1 MTRARGRRWARAL
14 GVLALFVLAFWLTG
28 CDPAVF
34 WARRAHL
41 RDIVSQLFPPDWS
54 YLSAIVA
61 PLLATLRMSVTGTAL
76 GVLLALILAPLC
88 AANLPCPAP
97 VRRILR
103 FLVQVL
109 RSFPALILALLALR
123 QLFRRT
129 VSRRMQYA
137 LWLLVLVGLLVP
149 VNVGRL
155 AHIVLSAAEPVQA
168 VVEERLDTPVL
179 YVQDGTERRPAQ
191 LLPGKESQ
199 GDPQSPPSD
208 AAQTAPADEY
218 YTVTPTYRTVTLS
231 EALTYVWYAGMSGVG
246 AWFLFTNLRFAR
258 ALRKARTPYRVEGCR
273 YPVYLVSALPSPCLF
288 GVLRPAVYLNEK
300 ALQSPDALRFVLAHE
315 QTHARHLDPLWSLL
329 RGVCLT
335 IYWFDPLVWLAAVL
349 SREDCELACDEGT
362 LRALGADERT
372 AYGKALLT
380 LVPVCDKPQNPLLG
394 ATTMTSGKR
403 GLKERITRI
412 AENRQAKAAA
422 VFAVVAL
429 AALVCAVSFTGA
441 PDTPPEVTQE
451 WYDAGFTTEDAQ
463 ACLEFLDW
471 AAELDGS
478 KITGCGA
485 WDAETGAAHF
495 LLEEPSDDTSAQIEA
510 LEGILRNV
518 RAEELTPFAARDGEV
533 RYTLSFNDDYTGYYG
548 FSLSENG
555 QVALDAPAVYETE
568 GEPFPYMKAVAVVDN
583 AELTQALY
591 RLLRPALLDGLTAA
605 QRDAVDSFLHWAQ
618 ALRAEDI
625 LNLQFRDGSSS
636 RFLVDAELT
645 ALSAQLVPA
654 LNALTE
660 AELYTQR
667 GYGDSAYYTL
677 TVNLQDG
684 TQYTFLCGF
693 DRVRL
698 LHPTFEPGLS
708 SSYPS
713 DRPTL
718 WIDSPAL
725 MACIDSL
732 EASPAPL
739 PDFETAAPTPLADI
753 LPAREPWLTIPLAG
767 KAQRIADRRIPS
779 DALDWLTQMDMDG
792 DGVCEIVNS
801 SDFPAIYYKRGG
813 QLYGVDL
820 KSVITAAWPELN
832 WWDYTSAAPASRS
845 LLFCGLSAGDA
856 PGDGVNFT
864 RYLYFD
870 GESLLLY
877 KPDRSHTDHVAD
889 ATLADPSVPA
899 EIVARAKQLVQ
910 RRYDTLAG
918 RAAQY
923 DDWYTDVSFLGAE
936 TRYAGLTLEVYSFS
950 QHYHAQ
956 KPEKILLAGGTEVDE
971 DGWAILDGDTVLDGP
986 YIVCLMD
993 GGTRRMLEGS
1003 MSGDCSTGSP
1013 AYYADLTA
1021 LLAKNNVLRPD
1032 ALDGG
1037 LLNEAMSSGISFL
1050 NWLGQYDAA
1059 EQDRALERLS
1069 AYRASLT
1076 DSYDLDMFSRIVT
1089 YLLGDRDGLTDA
1101 GRAAQGRFRAKF
1113 G

>member
-1 MTRARGRRWARAL
+1 MKEIL
-14 GVLALFVLAFWLTG
+14 LT
-28 CDPAVF
+28 
-34 WARRAHL
+34 
-41 RDIVSQLFPPDWS
+41 S
-54 YLSAIVA
+54 
-61 PLLATLRMSVTGTAL
+61 SV
-76 GVLLALILAPLC
+76 
-88 AANLPCPAP
+88 
-97 VRRILR
+97 
-103 FLVQVL
+103 
-109 RSFPALILALLALR
+109 LILALLALR

-129 VSRRMQYA
+129 ISRRMQYA
-137 LWLLVLVGLLVP
+137 LWLLVLVRLLVP
-149 VNVGRL
+149 VNVGTL
-155 AHIVLSAAEPVQA
+155 AHNVLSAAEPVQT

-199 GDPQSPPSD
+199 GEPQSPPSD
-208 AAQTAPADEY
+208 AAQSAPADEY

-231 EALTYVWYAGMSGVG
+231 EALTYVWYAGMLIVG

-335 IYWFDPLVWLAAVL
+335 VYWFDPLVWLAAVL
-349 SREDCELACDEGT
+349 SREDGELACDEGT
-362 LRALGADERT
+362 LRALGADERA
-372 AYGKALLT
+372 AYGKTLLT

-403 GLKERITRI
+403 SLKERITRI
-412 AENRQAKAAA
+412 AEDRQAKAAA
-422 VFAVVAL
+422 VFAAVAL
-429 AALVCAVSFTGA
+429 AALVCAVSFTGSSR
-441 PDTPPEVTQE
+441 PLSEV
-451 WYDAGFTTEDAQ
+451 
-463 ACLEFLDW
+463 
-471 AAELDGS
+471 
-478 KITGCGA
+478 CGDF
-485 WDAETGAAHF
+485 WDAEATCTYV
-495 LLEEPSDDTSAQIEA
+495 EERPDVDA
-510 LEGILRNV
+510 
-518 RAEELTPFAARDGEV
+518 
-533 RYTLSFNDDYTGYYG
+533 RYTPADGTVR
-548 FSLSENG
+548 LSEHLALVRIG
-555 QVALDAPAVYETE
+555 SAHPKKTVAVNPAWSTLYLTLPDADGGTAEPLTINFIREYDAPGSTEAVYSLNIGTRDAAKSYKVLSGQEEIDAFLAYLRGEASPEQISHPAFPNNLTE
-568 GEPFPYMKAVAVVDN
+568 AERSVVD
-583 AELTQALY
+583 E
-591 RLLRPALLDGLTAA
+591 
-605 QRDAVDSFLHWAQ
+605 FLHWAQ

-625 LNLQFRDGSSS
+625 LNLRFQSGSSS

-660 AELYTQR
+660 ADLYTQQ

-677 TVNLQDG
+677 SVITQDG
-684 TQYTFLCGF
+684 ERYTFFCGF

-725 MACIDSL
+725 MACLDSL

-820 KSVITAAWPELN
+820 KSVITAAWPEMSY
-832 WWDYTSAAPASRS
+832 WDYTFPASRS
-845 LLFCGLSAGDA
+845 ILLGGLSAGDA

-899 EIVARAKQLVQ
+899 EVAARAKQLVRQ
-910 RRYDTLAG
+910 RYDTLAG
-918 RAAQY
+918 SAAQY

-936 TRYAGLTLEVYSFS
+936 TRYEGLAPEVYCFS

-1013 AYYADLTA
+1013 AYYSDLTA

-1037 LLNEAMSSGISFL
+1037 RLEEVMSGGISFL

>member
-1 MTRARGRRWARAL
+1 MKEIL
-14 GVLALFVLAFWLTG
+14 LT
-28 CDPAVF
+28 
-34 WARRAHL
+34 
-41 RDIVSQLFPPDWS
+41 S
-54 YLSAIVA
+54 
-61 PLLATLRMSVTGTAL
+61 SV
-76 GVLLALILAPLC
+76 
-88 AANLPCPAP
+88 
-97 VRRILR
+97 
-103 FLVQVL
+103 
-109 RSFPALILALLALR
+109 LILALLALR

-137 LWLLVLVGLLVP
+137 LWLLVLVRLLVP
-149 VNVGRL
+149 VNVGTL
-155 AHIVLSAAEPVQA
+155 AHNVLSAAAPVQTA
-168 VVEERLDTPVL
+168 VEERLDTPVL

-199 GDPQSPPSD
+199 GEPLSPPSD
-208 AAQTAPADEY
+208 AAQIAPADEY
-218 YTVTPTYRTVTLS
+218 SIVTPTYRTVTLS
-231 EALTYVWYAGMSGVG
+231 EALTYVWYAGMAGVG

-273 YPVYLVSALPSPCLF
+273 YPVYLVPDLPSPCLF

-300 ALQSPDALRFVLAHE
+300 ALQSPDTLRFVLAHE

-335 IYWFDPLVWLAAVL
+335 VYWFDPLVWLAAVL
-349 SREDCELACDEGT
+349 SREDGELACDEGT
-362 LRALGADERT
+362 LRALGADERA
-372 AYGKALLT
+372 AYGKTLLT

-403 GLKERITRI
+403 NLKERITRI

-422 VFAVVAL
+422 VFAAVAL

-485 WDAETGAAHF
+485 WDAETGAARF
-495 LLEEPSDDTSAQIEA
+495 LLEEPSDNTSAQIEA
-510 LEGILRNV
+510 LEGILRSV

-555 QVALDAPAVYETE
+555 QVALDAPAEYETE
-568 GEPFPYMKAVAVVDN
+568 GEPFSYMKAVAVVDN

-591 RLLRPALLDGLTAA
+591 RLLRPALLDNLTEAE
-605 QRDAVDSFLHWAQ
+605 RSVVDEFLHWAQ

-625 LNLQFRDGSSS
+625 LNLHFRDGSGS
-636 RFLVDAELT
+636 RFLLDEELT
-645 ALSAQLVPA
+645 SFTAQLVPA

-660 AELYTQR
+660 ADLYTQQ

-677 TVNLQDG
+677 SVITQDG
-684 TQYTFLCGF
+684 ERYTFFCGF

-698 LHPTFEPGLS
+698 LHPTFEPALS

-725 MACIDSL
+725 MACLDSL

-820 KSVITAAWPELN
+820 KSVITAAWPEMSY
-832 WWDYTSAAPASRS
+832 WDYTFPASRS
-845 LLFCGLSAGDA
+845 ILLGGLSAGDA

-877 KPDRSHTDHVAD
+877 KPDRSHTDHIAD

-899 EIVARAKQLVQ
+899 EVAARAKQLVRQ
-910 RRYDTLAG
+910 RYDTLAG
-918 RAAQY
+918 SAAQY

-936 TRYAGLTLEVYSFS
+936 TRYEGLTLEVYSFS

-1037 LLNEAMSSGISFL
+1037 RLEEAMSSGISFL

-1076 DSYDLDMFSRIVT
+1076 DSYDLDMFSRIVA

-1101 GRAAQGRFRAKF
+1101 GRAAQERFRAKF

>member
-1 MTRARGRRWARAL
+1 MKEIL
-14 GVLALFVLAFWLTG
+14 LT
-28 CDPAVF
+28 
-34 WARRAHL
+34 
-41 RDIVSQLFPPDWS
+41 S
-54 YLSAIVA
+54 
-61 PLLATLRMSVTGTAL
+61 SV
-76 GVLLALILAPLC
+76 
-88 AANLPCPAP
+88 
-97 VRRILR
+97 
-103 FLVQVL
+103 
-109 RSFPALILALLALR
+109 LILALLALR

-137 LWLLVLVGLLVP
+137 LWLLVLVRLLVP
-149 VNVGRL
+149 VNVGTL
-155 AHIVLSAAEPVQA
+155 AHNVLSAAAPVQT

-199 GDPQSPPSD
+199 GEPLSPPSD
-208 AAQTAPADEY
+208 AAQIAPADEY

-231 EALTYVWYAGMSGVG
+231 EALTYVWYAGMAGVG

-335 IYWFDPLVWLAAVL
+335 VYWFDPLVWLAAVL

-372 AYGKALLT
+372 AYGKALLS
-380 LVPVCDKPQNPLLG
+380 LVPVCAKPQNPLLS

-403 GLKERITRI
+403 SLKERITRI

-422 VFAVVAL
+422 VFAAVAL

-441 PDTPPEVTQE
+441 PDTTPEVTQE

-485 WDAETGAAHF
+485 WDAETGAARF

-510 LEGILRNV
+510 LEGILRSV
-518 RAEELTPFAARDGEV
+518 RAEELTPFAAYDGEV
-533 RYTLSFNDDYTGYYG
+533 RYTLTFNDDYTGYYG

-555 QVALDAPAVYETE
+555 QVALDAPAEYETE

-625 LNLQFRDGSSS
+625 HNLRFQSGSSS
-636 RFLVDAELT
+636 RFLIDAELT

-660 AELYTQR
+660 AELYTQQ
-667 GYGDSAYYTL
+667 GYGDSTYYTL
-677 TVNLQDG
+677 TVNLRDG

-693 DRVRL
+693 DSVRL
-698 LHPTFEPGLS
+698 LHPTFEPALS

-753 LPAREPWLTIPLAG
+753 LPAREPWMTIPLAG

-820 KSVITAAWPELN
+820 KSVITAAWPEMSY
-832 WWDYTSAAPASRS
+832 WDYTSAAPTSRS
-845 LLFCGLSAGDA
+845 ILLGGLSAGDA

-870 GESLLLY
+870 GENLLLY

-918 RAAQY
+918 SAAQY

-936 TRYAGLTLEVYSFS
+936 TRYEGLTLEVYSFS

-956 KPEKILLAGGTEVDE
+956 KPENILLAGGTEVDE
-971 DGWAILDGDTVLDGP
+971 DGWAILDGDTVLDSP

-993 GGTRRMLEGS
+993 GGTRRILEGS

-1032 ALDGG
+1032 ALDGDK
-1037 LLNEAMSSGISFL
+1037 LKEVMSSGISFL

-1076 DSYDLDMFSRIVT
+1076 DSYDLDMFSRIVA

>member
-1 MTRARGRRWARAL
+1 MKEIL
-14 GVLALFVLAFWLTG
+14 LT
-28 CDPAVF
+28 
-34 WARRAHL
+34 
-41 RDIVSQLFPPDWS
+41 S
-54 YLSAIVA
+54 
-61 PLLATLRMSVTGTAL
+61 SV
-76 GVLLALILAPLC
+76 
-88 AANLPCPAP
+88 
-97 VRRILR
+97 
-103 FLVQVL
+103 
-109 RSFPALILALLALR
+109 LILALLALR

-137 LWLLVLVGLLVP
+137 LWALVLVRLLVP
-149 VNVGRL
+149 VNVGTL
-155 AHIVLSAAEPVQA
+155 AHNVLSAAEPVQA
-168 VVEERLDTPVL
+168 AVEKRLETPIL
-179 YVQDGTERRPAQ
+179 YTQDDTERRPAQ

-199 GDPQSPPSD
+199 GEPLSPPSG
-208 AAQTAPADEY
+208 AAHSAPADEY

-231 EALTYVWYAGMSGVG
+231 EALTYVWYAGMVGVG

-300 ALQSPDALRFVLAHE
+300 ALQNPDALRFVIAHE

-335 IYWFDPLVWLAAVL
+335 VYWFDPLVWLAAVL
-349 SREDCELACDEGT
+349 SREDGELACDEGT
-362 LRALGADERT
+362 LRALGADERA
-372 AYGKALLT
+372 AYGKTLLA

-403 GLKERITRI
+403 SLKERITRI

-422 VFAVVAL
+422 VFAAAAL

-441 PDTPPEVTQE
+441 PDTTPEVTQE

-485 WDAETGAAHF
+485 WDAETGAARF

-510 LEGILRNV
+510 LEGILRSV

-555 QVALDAPAVYETE
+555 QVALDAPAEYETE

-625 LNLQFRDGSSS
+625 LNLHFRDGSGS
-636 RFLVDAELT
+636 RSLLDEELT
-645 ALSAQLVPA
+645 SFTAQLVPA

-660 AELYTQR
+660 ADLYTQQ

-677 TVNLQDG
+677 SVITQDG
-684 TQYTFLCGF
+684 ERYTFFCGF

-725 MACIDSL
+725 MACLDSL

-779 DALDWLTQMDMDG
+779 NALDWLTQMDMDG

-813 QLYGVDL
+813 DLYGVDL

-899 EIVARAKQLVQ
+899 EIVARAKQLVRQ
-910 RRYDTLAG
+910 RYDTLAG
-918 RAAQY
+918 SAAQY
-923 DDWYTDVSFLGAE
+923 DDWYTSVSFLDVE
-936 TRYAGLTLEVYSFS
+936 TRYAGLTPEVYCFS

-956 KPEKILLAGGTEVDE
+956 KPEKIVLAGGTEVDE
-971 DGWAILDGDTVLDGP
+971 DGWAVLDGDTVLDGP

-993 GGTRRMLEGS
+993 GGARRILEGS

-1037 LLNEAMSSGISFL
+1037 RLNEVMSSSGISFL
-1050 NWLGQYDAA
+1050 NWLGQYDDT

-1076 DSYDLDMFSRIVT
+1076 DSYDLDMFSRIVA

-1101 GRAAQGRFRAKF
+1101 GRAAQARFRAMF

>member
-1 MTRARGRRWARAL
+1 MKEIL
-14 GVLALFVLAFWLTG
+14 LT
-28 CDPAVF
+28 
-34 WARRAHL
+34 
-41 RDIVSQLFPPDWS
+41 S
-54 YLSAIVA
+54 
-61 PLLATLRMSVTGTAL
+61 SV
-76 GVLLALILAPLC
+76 
-88 AANLPCPAP
+88 
-97 VRRILR
+97 
-103 FLVQVL
+103 
-109 RSFPALILALLALR
+109 LILALLALR

-137 LWLLVLVGLLVP
+137 LWLLVLMRLLVP
-149 VNVGRL
+149 LNVGTL
-155 AHIVLSAAEPVQA
+155 AHNVLSAAEPVQA

-199 GDPQSPPSD
+199 GEPLSPPSD
-208 AAQTAPADEY
+208 AAQIAPADEY

-231 EALTYVWYAGMSGVG
+231 EALTYVWYAGMAGVG

-335 IYWFDPLVWLAAVL
+335 VYWFDPLVWLAAVL
-349 SREDCELACDEGT
+349 SREDGELACDEGT
-362 LRALGADERT
+362 LRALGADERA
-372 AYGKALLT
+372 AYGKTLLA

-412 AENRQAKAAA
+412 AENRQAKTAA

-441 PDTPPEVTQE
+441 PDTTPEVTQE

-485 WDAETGAAHF
+485 WDAETGAARF
-495 LLEEPSDDTSAQIEA
+495 LLEEPSDDTSAQIKA
-510 LEGILRNV
+510 LEGILRSV

-555 QVALDAPAVYETE
+555 QVTLEAPAEYETE

-605 QRDAVDSFLHWAQ
+605 QRDVVDSFLHWAQ

-660 AELYTQR
+660 ADLYTQQ

-677 TVNLQDG
+677 SVITQDG
-684 TQYTFLCGF
+684 ERYTFFCGF

-713 DRPTL
+713 SRPTL

-732 EASPAPL
+732 ESSPAPL
-739 PDFETAAPTPLADI
+739 PDFETVDPTPLADI
-753 LPAREPWLTIPLAG
+753 LPAREPWMTIPLAG

-779 DALDWLTQMDMDG
+779 NALDWLTQMDMDG

-820 KSVITAAWPELN
+820 KSVITAAWPEMSY
-832 WWDYTSAAPASRS
+832 WDYTSDAPTGRS
-845 LLFCGLSAGDA
+845 ILFSGLSVGDA

-899 EIVARAKQLVQ
+899 EVAARAKQLVRQ
-910 RRYDTLAG
+910 RYDTLAG
-918 RAAQY
+918 SAAQY

-936 TRYAGLTLEVYSFS
+936 TRYEGLTLEIYSFS

-971 DGWAILDGDTVLDGP
+971 DGWAVLDGDTVLDGP
-986 YIVCLMD
+986 YIVCLSD

-1013 AYYADLTA
+1013 AYYSDLTA

-1037 LLNEAMSSGISFL
+1037 RLKEAMSSGISFL

-1076 DSYDLDMFSRIVT
+1076 DSYDLDMFSRIVA

>member
-1 MTRARGRRWARAL
+1 MKEIL
-14 GVLALFVLAFWLTG
+14 LT
-28 CDPAVF
+28 
-34 WARRAHL
+34 
-41 RDIVSQLFPPDWS
+41 SS
-54 YLSAIVA
+54 
-61 PLLATLRMSVTGTAL
+61 
-76 GVLLALILAPLC
+76 
-88 AANLPCPAP
+88 
-97 VRRILR
+97 
-103 FLVQVL
+103 
-109 RSFPALILALLALR
+109 ALILALLALR

-137 LWLLVLVGLLVP
+137 LWLLVLVRLLVP
-149 VNVGRL
+149 VNVGTL
-155 AHIVLSAAEPVQA
+155 AHNVLSAAAPVQA

-199 GDPQSPPSD
+199 GEPLSPPSD
-208 AAQTAPADEY
+208 AAQSAPADEY
-218 YTVTPTYRTVTLS
+218 SIVTPTYRTVTLS
-231 EALTYVWYAGMSGVG
+231 EALTYVWYAGMAGVG

-335 IYWFDPLVWLAAVL
+335 VYWFDPLVWLAAVL

-362 LRALGADERT
+362 LRALGADERA
-372 AYGKALLT
+372 AYGKALLA

-403 GLKERITRI
+403 SLKERITRI

-441 PDTPPEVTQE
+441 PDTTPEVTQE

-485 WDAETGAAHF
+485 WDAETGAARF

-510 LEGILRNV
+510 LEGILRSV

-533 RYTLSFNDDYTGYYG
+533 RYTLAFNDDYTGYYG

-555 QVALDAPAVYETE
+555 QVALDAPAEYETE
-568 GEPFPYMKAVAVVDN
+568 GEPFSYMKAVAVVDN

-591 RLLRPALLDGLTAA
+591 RLLRPALLDNLTEAE
-605 QRDAVDSFLHWAQ
+605 RSVVDEFLHWAQ

-625 LNLQFRDGSSS
+625 LNLHFRDGSGS
-636 RFLVDAELT
+636 RFLLDEELT
-645 ALSAQLVPA
+645 SFTAQLVPA

-660 AELYTQR
+660 ADLYTQQ

-677 TVNLQDG
+677 SVITQDG
-684 TQYTFLCGF
+684 ERYTFFCGF

-725 MACIDSL
+725 MACLDSL

-820 KSVITAAWPELN
+820 KSVITAAWPEMSY
-832 WWDYTSAAPASRS
+832 WDYTFPASRS
-845 LLFCGLSAGDA
+845 ILLGGLSAGDA

-971 DGWAILDGDTVLDGP
+971 DGWAVLDGDTVLDGP

-993 GGTRRMLEGS
+993 GGARRILEGS

-1013 AYYADLTA
+1013 AYYSDLTA

-1037 LLNEAMSSGISFL
+1037 RLNEVMSSSGISFL
-1050 NWLGQYDAA
+1050 NWLGQYDDT

-1076 DSYDLDMFSRIVT
+1076 DSYDLDMFSRIVA

>member
-1 MTRARGRRWARAL
+1 MKEIL
-14 GVLALFVLAFWLTG
+14 LT
-28 CDPAVF
+28 
-34 WARRAHL
+34 
-41 RDIVSQLFPPDWS
+41 S
-54 YLSAIVA
+54 
-61 PLLATLRMSVTGTAL
+61 SV
-76 GVLLALILAPLC
+76 
-88 AANLPCPAP
+88 
-97 VRRILR
+97 
-103 FLVQVL
+103 
-109 RSFPALILALLALR
+109 LILALLALR
-123 QLFRRT
+123 RLFRRT
-129 VSRRMQYA
+129 ISRRMQYT
-137 LWLLVLVGLLVP
+137 LWALVLVRLLVP
-149 VNVGRL
+149 LNVGTL
-155 AHIVLSAAEPVQA
+155 AHNVLSAAEPVQTA
-168 VVEERLDTPVL
+168 VEKRLETPVL
-179 YVQDGTERRPAQ
+179 YMQDGTERHPTQ
-191 LLPGKESQ
+191 LLSGEESQ
-199 GDPQSPPSD
+199 GDPQPPPSD
-208 AAQTAPADEY
+208 AAQSAPADEY
-218 YTVTPTYRTVTLS
+218 SIVAPTYRAVALS
-231 EALTYVWYAGMSGVG
+231 EALTYVWYAGMLIVG

-258 ALRKARTPYRVEGCR
+258 ALRKARTPYSVEGCR

-288 GVLRPAVYLNEK
+288 GVLRPAIYLNN
-300 ALQSPDALRFVLAHE
+300 AAAASPELLRFVLAHE

-329 RGVCLT
+329 RGLCLT
-335 IYWFDPLVWLAAVL
+335 VYWFDPLVWLAAVL
-349 SREDCELACDEGT
+349 SREDGELACDEGT

-372 AYGKALLT
+372 AYGKALLS
-380 LVPVCDKPQNPLLG
+380 LVPVCTKPQNPLLG
-394 ATTMTSGKR
+394 ATTMTGGKKS
-403 GLKERITRI
+403 LKERVTRI
-412 AENRQAKAAA
+412 AENRQAKTAA
-422 VFAVVAL
+422 VFAAGAL

-451 WYDAGFTTEDAQ
+451 WYDAGFSTEDAQ

-471 AAELDGS
+471 ATGFDGDN
-478 KITGCGA
+478 A
-485 WDAETGAAHF
+485 TGASWMADGEAS
-495 LLEEPSDDTSAQIEA
+495 LNA
-510 LEGILRNV
+510 LEPQAEFARVV
-518 RAEELTPFAARDGEV
+518 RSIRMEELSPFMDSDEKTL
-533 RYTLSFNDDYTGYYG
+533 YTLDFNDGRANYG
-548 FSLSENG
+548 FGLHESG
-555 QVALDAPAVYETE
+555 QITLIAPKEVE
-568 GEPFPYMKAVAVVDN
+568 GETRLYKTSVAVVNN
-583 AELTQALY
+583 AELTQFLH
-591 RLLRPALLDGLTAA
+591 RLLRPALSDNLTEAE
-605 QRDAVDSFLHWAQ
+605 RSVVDEFLHWAQ

-677 TVNLQDG
+677 TVNMRDG
-684 TQYTFLCGF
+684 TQYSFFCGF
-693 DRVRL
+693 DCVRL

-713 DRPTL
+713 DRQTL

-725 MACIDSL
+725 MACINTL
-732 EASPAPL
+732 HSPPTLL
-739 PDFETAAPTPLADI
+739 PDLETVDPTPLTDI

-779 DALDWLTQMDMDG
+779 DSLDWLIQVDMDG
-792 DGVCEIVNS
+792 DGVCEIINS
-801 SDFPAIYYKRGG
+801 SPNFPAIYYKRGG

-820 KSVITAAWPELN
+820 KSVITAAWQELN
-832 WWDYTSAAPASRS
+832 WWDYTSAAPDSRS
-845 LLFCGLSAGDA
+845 VLFCGLSAGNA

-870 GESLLLY
+870 GENLLLY
-877 KPDRSHTDHVAD
+877 KPDRSHTDHIAD

-899 EIVARAKQLVQ
+899 EVAARAKQLVRQ
-910 RRYDTLAG
+910 RYDTLAG
-918 RAAQY
+918 SAAQY
-923 DDWYTDVSFLGAE
+923 DDWYTSVSFLDVE
-936 TRYAGLTLEVYSFS
+936 TRYAGLTPEVYCFS

-956 KPEKILLAGGTEVDE
+956 KPENILLAGGTEVDE

-1037 LLNEAMSSGISFL
+1037 RLKEVISSGGSFL

-1069 AYRASLT
+1069 AYRASLA
-1076 DSYDLDMFSRIVT
+1076 DSYDLDMFSRSVA

-1101 GRAAQGRFRAKF
+1101 GRAAQARFRAMF

>member
-1 MTRARGRRWARAL
+1 MKEIL
-14 GVLALFVLAFWLTG
+14 LT
-28 CDPAVF
+28 
-34 WARRAHL
+34 
-41 RDIVSQLFPPDWS
+41 S
-54 YLSAIVA
+54 
-61 PLLATLRMSVTGTAL
+61 SV
-76 GVLLALILAPLC
+76 
-88 AANLPCPAP
+88 
-97 VRRILR
+97 
-103 FLVQVL
+103 
-109 RSFPALILALLALR
+109 LILALLALR
-123 QLFRRT
+123 RLFRRT

-137 LWLLVLVGLLVP
+137 LWLLVLVRLLVP
-149 VNVGRL
+149 VNVGTL
-155 AHIVLSAAEPVQA
+155 AHNVLSAAAPVQA
-168 VVEERLDTPVL
+168 VVEKRLDTPVL

-199 GDPQSPPSD
+199 GEPLSPPSD
-208 AAQTAPADEY
+208 AAQSAPADEY
-218 YTVTPTYRTVTLS
+218 SIVTPTYRTVTLS
-231 EALTYVWYAGMSGVG
+231 EALTYVWYAGMAGVG

-300 ALQSPDALRFVLAHE
+300 ALQNPDALRFVIAHE

-335 IYWFDPLVWLAAVL
+335 VYWFDPLVWLAAVL
-349 SREDCELACDEGT
+349 SREDGELACDEGT
-362 LRALGADERT
+362 LRALGADERA
-372 AYGKALLT
+372 AYGKALLS

-429 AALVCAVSFTGA
+429 AALVCAVSFTGSSRPLSA
-441 PDTPPEVTQE
+441 V
-451 WYDAGFTTEDAQ
+451 
-463 ACLEFLDW
+463 
-471 AAELDGS
+471 
-478 KITGCGA
+478 CGDF
-485 WDAETGAAHF
+485 WDAEATCTYVEERPDVDARYTPADGTVRLSEHLALVRIGSAHPKKTVAVNPAWSTLYLTLPNADGGAA
-495 LLEEPSDDTSAQIEA
+495 EP
-510 LEGILRNV
+510 
-518 RAEELTPFAARDGEV
+518 LTINFIRE
-533 RYTLSFNDDYTGYYG
+533 Y
-548 FSLSENG
+548 
-555 QVALDAPAVYETE
+555 DAPGSTEAVYSLNIGTRDAAKSYKVLSGQEEIDAFLAYLRGDAAPEQIHPAFPSNLTE
-568 GEPFPYMKAVAVVDN
+568 AERSVVD
-583 AELTQALY
+583 E
-591 RLLRPALLDGLTAA
+591 
-605 QRDAVDSFLHWAQ
+605 FLHWAQ

-660 AELYTQR
+660 ADLYTQQ

-677 TVNLQDG
+677 SVITQDG
-684 TQYTFLCGF
+684 ERYTFFCGF

-725 MACIDSL
+725 MACLDSL

-801 SDFPAIYYKRGG
+801 SDFPAIYYKRGSE
-813 QLYGVDL
+813 LYGVDL
-820 KSVITAAWPELN
+820 KSVITAAWPEMSY
-832 WWDYTSAAPASRS
+832 WDYTFPASRS
-845 LLFCGLSAGDA
+845 LLLGGLSAGDA

-899 EIVARAKQLVQ
+899 EVAARAKQLVRQ
-910 RRYDTLAG
+910 RYDTLAG
-918 RAAQY
+918 SAAQY

-936 TRYAGLTLEVYSFS
+936 TRYEGLAPEVYCFS

-1013 AYYADLTA
+1013 AYYSDLTA

-1037 LLNEAMSSGISFL
+1037 RLEEVMSGGISFL

-1059 EQDRALERLS
+1059 EQGRALERLS

-1076 DSYDLDMFSRIVT
+1076 DSYDLDMFSRIVA

-1101 GRAAQGRFRAKF
+1101 GRAAQERFRAKF

>member
-1 MTRARGRRWARAL
+1 MKEIL
-14 GVLALFVLAFWLTG
+14 LT
-28 CDPAVF
+28 
-34 WARRAHL
+34 
-41 RDIVSQLFPPDWS
+41 S
-54 YLSAIVA
+54 
-61 PLLATLRMSVTGTAL
+61 SV
-76 GVLLALILAPLC
+76 
-88 AANLPCPAP
+88 
-97 VRRILR
+97 
-103 FLVQVL
+103 
-109 RSFPALILALLALR
+109 LILALLALR
-123 QLFRRT
+123 RLFRRT
-129 VSRRMQYA
+129 ISRRMQYT
-137 LWLLVLVGLLVP
+137 LWALVLVRLLVP
-149 VNVGRL
+149 LNVGTL
-155 AHIVLSAAEPVQA
+155 AHNVLSAAEPVQTA
-168 VVEERLDTPVL
+168 VEKRLETPVL
-179 YVQDGTERRPAQ
+179 YMQDGTERHPAQ
-191 LLPGKESQ
+191 LLSGEESQ

-208 AAQTAPADEY
+208 AAQSAPADEY
-218 YTVTPTYRTVTLS
+218 SIVTPTYRAVALS
-231 EALTYVWYAGMSGVG
+231 EALTYVWYAGMLIVG

-258 ALRKARTPYRVEGCR
+258 ALRKARTPYSVEGCR

-288 GVLRPAVYLNEK
+288 GVLRPAIYLNN
-300 ALQSPDALRFVLAHE
+300 AAAASPELLRFVLAHE

-329 RGVCLT
+329 RGLCLT
-335 IYWFDPLVWLAAVL
+335 VYWFDPLVWLAAVL
-349 SREDCELACDEGT
+349 SREDGELACDEGT

-372 AYGKALLT
+372 AYGKALLS
-380 LVPVCDKPQNPLLG
+380 LVPVCTKPQNPLLG
-394 ATTMTSGKR
+394 ATTMTGGKKS
-403 GLKERITRI
+403 LKERVTRI
-412 AENRQAKAAA
+412 AENRQAKTAA
-422 VFAVVAL
+422 VFAAVAL

-441 PDTPPEVTQE
+441 PDTPPDVTQE
-451 WYDAGFTTEDAQ
+451 WYDAGFSTEDAQ

-471 AAELDGS
+471 ATGFDGDN
-478 KITGCGA
+478 A
-485 WDAETGAAHF
+485 TGASWMADGEAS
-495 LLEEPSDDTSAQIEA
+495 LNA
-510 LEGILRNV
+510 LEPQAEFARVV
-518 RAEELTPFAARDGEV
+518 RSIRMEELSPFMDSDEKTL
-533 RYTLSFNDDYTGYYG
+533 YTLGFNDGRANYG
-548 FSLSENG
+548 FGLHESG
-555 QVALDAPAVYETE
+555 QITLIAPKEVE
-568 GEPFPYMKAVAVVDN
+568 GETRLYKTSVAVVNN
-583 AELTQALY
+583 AELTQFLH
-591 RLLRPALLDGLTAA
+591 RLLRPALSDNLTEAE
-605 QRDAVDSFLHWAQ
+605 RSVVDEFLHWAQ

-677 TVNLQDG
+677 TVNMRDG
-684 TQYTFLCGF
+684 TQYSFFCGF
-693 DRVRL
+693 DCVRL

-713 DRPTL
+713 DRQTL

-725 MACIDSL
+725 MACINTL
-732 EASPAPL
+732 HSPPTLL
-739 PDFETAAPTPLADI
+739 PDLETVDPTPLTDI

-779 DALDWLTQMDMDG
+779 DSLDWLIQVDMDG
-792 DGVCEIVNS
+792 DGVCEIINS
-801 SDFPAIYYKRGG
+801 SPNFPAIYYKRGG

-820 KSVITAAWPELN
+820 KSVITAAWQELN
-832 WWDYTSAAPASRS
+832 WWDYTSAAPDSRS
-845 LLFCGLSAGDA
+845 VLFCGLSAGNA

-870 GESLLLY
+870 GENLLLY
-877 KPDRSHTDHVAD
+877 KPDRSHTDHIAD

-899 EIVARAKQLVQ
+899 EVAARAKQLVRQ
-910 RRYDTLAG
+910 RYDTLAG
-918 RAAQY
+918 SAAQY

-936 TRYAGLTLEVYSFS
+936 TRYEGLAPEVYCFS

-956 KPEKILLAGGTEVDE
+956 KPEKIVLAGGTEVDE
-971 DGWAILDGDTVLDGP
+971 DGWAVLDGDTVLDGP

-993 GGTRRMLEGS
+993 GGARRILEGS

-1037 LLNEAMSSGISFL
+1037 RLNEVMSSSGISFL
-1050 NWLGQYDAA
+1050 NWLGQYDDT

-1076 DSYDLDMFSRIVT
+1076 DSYDLDMFSRIVA

-1101 GRAAQGRFRAKF
+1101 GRTAQARFRAMF

>member
-1 MTRARGRRWARAL
+1 MKEIL
-14 GVLALFVLAFWLTG
+14 LT
-28 CDPAVF
+28 
-34 WARRAHL
+34 
-41 RDIVSQLFPPDWS
+41 SS
-54 YLSAIVA
+54 
-61 PLLATLRMSVTGTAL
+61 
-76 GVLLALILAPLC
+76 
-88 AANLPCPAP
+88 
-97 VRRILR
+97 
-103 FLVQVL
+103 
-109 RSFPALILALLALR
+109 ALILALLALR

-137 LWLLVLVGLLVP
+137 LWLLVLVRLLVP
-149 VNVGRL
+149 VNVGTL
-155 AHIVLSAAEPVQA
+155 AHNVLSAAAPVQT

-208 AAQTAPADEY
+208 AAQSAPADEY
-218 YTVTPTYRTVTLS
+218 YTVTPAYRTVTLS
-231 EALTYVWYAGMSGVG
+231 EALTYVWYAGMAGVG

-335 IYWFDPLVWLAAVL
+335 VYWFDPLVWLAAVL
-349 SREDCELACDEGT
+349 SREDGELACDEGT
-362 LRALGADERT
+362 LRALGADERA
-372 AYGKALLT
+372 AYGKTLLA

-403 GLKERITRI
+403 SLKERITRI

-441 PDTPPEVTQE
+441 PDTTPEVTQE

-495 LLEEPSDDTSAQIEA
+495 LLEEPSDDTSAQIKA
-510 LEGILRNV
+510 LEGILRSV
-518 RAEELTPFAARDGEV
+518 RAEELTPFAAYDGEV
-533 RYTLSFNDDYTGYYG
+533 RYTLTFNDDYTGYYG

-555 QVALDAPAVYETE
+555 QVALDAPAEYETE
-568 GEPFPYMKAVAVVDN
+568 GEPFSYMKAVAVVDN

-636 RFLVDAELT
+636 RSLLDEELT
-645 ALSAQLVPA
+645 SFTAQLVPA

-660 AELYTQR
+660 ADLYTQQ

-677 TVNLQDG
+677 SVITQDG
-684 TQYTFLCGF
+684 ERYTFFCGF

-725 MACIDSL
+725 MACLDSL

-820 KSVITAAWPELN
+820 KSVITAAWPEMSY
-832 WWDYTSAAPASRS
+832 WDYTFPASRS

-877 KPDRSHTDHVAD
+877 KPDRSHTDHIAD

-899 EIVARAKQLVQ
+899 EVAARAKQLVRQ
-910 RRYDTLAG
+910 RYDTLAG
-918 RAAQY
+918 SAAQY
-923 DDWYTDVSFLGAE
+923 DDWYTSVSFLGTE
-936 TRYAGLTLEVYSFS
+936 TRYEGLAPEVYCFS

-993 GGTRRMLEGS
+993 GGTRRILEGS

-1037 LLNEAMSSGISFL
+1037 LLNEAMSSGGSFL
-1050 NWLGQYDAA
+1050 NWLGQYDSA

-1069 AYRASLT
+1069 AYRTSLT
-1076 DSYDLDMFSRIVT
+1076 DSYDLDMFSRIVA

-1101 GRAAQGRFRAKF
+1101 GRAAQERFRAKF

>member
-1 MTRARGRRWARAL
+1 MKEIL
-14 GVLALFVLAFWLTG
+14 LT
-28 CDPAVF
+28 
-34 WARRAHL
+34 
-41 RDIVSQLFPPDWS
+41 SS
-54 YLSAIVA
+54 
-61 PLLATLRMSVTGTAL
+61 
-76 GVLLALILAPLC
+76 
-88 AANLPCPAP
+88 
-97 VRRILR
+97 
-103 FLVQVL
+103 
-109 RSFPALILALLALR
+109 ALILALLALR

-137 LWLLVLVGLLVP
+137 LWLLVLVRLLVP
-149 VNVGRL
+149 VNVGTL
-155 AHIVLSAAEPVQA
+155 AHNVLSAAAPVQA

-199 GDPQSPPSD
+199 GEPLSPPSD
-208 AAQTAPADEY
+208 AAQSAPADEY

-231 EALTYVWYAGMSGVG
+231 EALTYVWYAGMAGVG

-335 IYWFDPLVWLAAVL
+335 VYWFDPLVWLAAVL

-362 LRALGADERT
+362 LRALGADERA
-372 AYGKALLT
+372 AYGKALLA

-403 GLKERITRI
+403 SLKERITRI

-441 PDTPPEVTQE
+441 PDTTPEVTQE

-485 WDAETGAAHF
+485 WDAETGAARF

-510 LEGILRNV
+510 LEGILRSV

-533 RYTLSFNDDYTGYYG
+533 RYTLAFNDDYTGYYG

-555 QVALDAPAVYETE
+555 QVALDAPAEYETE
-568 GEPFPYMKAVAVVDN
+568 GEPFSYMKAVAVVDN

-591 RLLRPALLDGLTAA
+591 RLLRPALLDNLTEAE
-605 QRDAVDSFLHWAQ
+605 RSVVDEFLHWAQ

-625 LNLQFRDGSSS
+625 LNLHFRDGSGS
-636 RFLVDAELT
+636 RFLLDEELT
-645 ALSAQLVPA
+645 SFTAQLVPA

-660 AELYTQR
+660 ADLYTQQ

-677 TVNLQDG
+677 SVITQDG
-684 TQYTFLCGF
+684 ERYTFFCGF

-725 MACIDSL
+725 MACLDSL

-820 KSVITAAWPELN
+820 KSVITAAWPEMSY
-832 WWDYTSAAPASRS
+832 WDYTFPASRS
-845 LLFCGLSAGDA
+845 ILLGGLSAGDA

-899 EIVARAKQLVQ
+899 EVAARAKQLVRQ
-910 RRYDTLAG
+910 RYDTLAG
-918 RAAQY
+918 SAAQY

-936 TRYAGLTLEVYSFS
+936 TRYEGLTLEVYSFS

-956 KPEKILLAGGTEVDE
+956 KPENILLAGGTEVDE
-971 DGWAILDGDTVLDGP
+971 DGWAFLDGDTVLDGP

-1037 LLNEAMSSGISFL
+1037 RLNEVMSSSGISFL

-1076 DSYDLDMFSRIVT
+1076 DSYDLDMFSRIVA

>member
-1 MTRARGRRWARAL
+1 MKEIL
-14 GVLALFVLAFWLTG
+14 LT
-28 CDPAVF
+28 
-34 WARRAHL
+34 
-41 RDIVSQLFPPDWS
+41 SS
-54 YLSAIVA
+54 
-61 PLLATLRMSVTGTAL
+61 
-76 GVLLALILAPLC
+76 
-88 AANLPCPAP
+88 
-97 VRRILR
+97 
-103 FLVQVL
+103 
-109 RSFPALILALLALR
+109 ALILALLALR

-137 LWLLVLVGLLVP
+137 LWALVLVRLLVP
-149 VNVGRL
+149 VNVGTL
-155 AHIVLSAAEPVQA
+155 AHNVLSAAEPVQA
-168 VVEERLDTPVL
+168 AVEKRLETPIL
-179 YVQDGTERRPAQ
+179 YTQDDTERRPAQ

-199 GDPQSPPSD
+199 GEPLSPPSG
-208 AAQTAPADEY
+208 AAHSAPADEY

-231 EALTYVWYAGMSGVG
+231 EALTYVWYAGMVGVG

-300 ALQSPDALRFVLAHE
+300 ALQNPDALRFVIAHE

-335 IYWFDPLVWLAAVL
+335 VYWFDPLVWLAAVL
-349 SREDCELACDEGT
+349 SREDGELACDEGT
-362 LRALGADERT
+362 LRALGADERA
-372 AYGKALLT
+372 AYGKALLS

-429 AALVCAVSFTGA
+429 AALVCAVSFTGSSRPLSA
-441 PDTPPEVTQE
+441 V
-451 WYDAGFTTEDAQ
+451 
-463 ACLEFLDW
+463 
-471 AAELDGS
+471 
-478 KITGCGA
+478 CGDF
-485 WDAETGAAHF
+485 WDAEATCTYVEERPDVDARYTPADGTVRLSEHLALVRIGSAHPKKTVAVNPAWSTLYLTLPNADGGAA
-495 LLEEPSDDTSAQIEA
+495 EP
-510 LEGILRNV
+510 
-518 RAEELTPFAARDGEV
+518 LTINFIRE
-533 RYTLSFNDDYTGYYG
+533 Y
-548 FSLSENG
+548 
-555 QVALDAPAVYETE
+555 DAPGSTEAVYSLNIGTREAAKSYKVLSGQEEIDAFLAYLRGDAAPEQIHPAFPSNLTE
-568 GEPFPYMKAVAVVDN
+568 AERSVVD
-583 AELTQALY
+583 E
-591 RLLRPALLDGLTAA
+591 
-605 QRDAVDSFLHWAQ
+605 FLHWAQ

-660 AELYTQR
+660 ADLYTQQ

-677 TVNLQDG
+677 SVITQDG
-684 TQYTFLCGF
+684 ERYTFFCGF

-732 EASPAPL
+732 ESSPAPL

-753 LPAREPWLTIPLAG
+753 LPAREPWMTIPLAG

-899 EIVARAKQLVQ
+899 EIAARAKQLVRQ
-910 RRYDTLAG
+910 RYDTLAG
-918 RAAQY
+918 SAAQY

-936 TRYAGLTLEVYSFS
+936 TRYEGLTLEVYSFS

-956 KPEKILLAGGTEVDE
+956 KPENILLAGGTEVDE
-971 DGWAILDGDTVLDGP
+971 DGWAFLDGDTVLDGP

-1003 MSGDCSTGSP
+1003 MSGDCSTDSP

-1021 LLAKNNVLRPD
+1021 LLAKNNILRPD

-1037 LLNEAMSSGISFL
+1037 RLKEVMSSGISFL

-1076 DSYDLDMFSRIVT
+1076 DSYDLDMFSRIVA

-1101 GRAAQGRFRAKF
+1101 GHAAQERFRAKF

>member
-1 MTRARGRRWARAL
+1 MKEIL
-14 GVLALFVLAFWLTG
+14 LT
-28 CDPAVF
+28 
-34 WARRAHL
+34 
-41 RDIVSQLFPPDWS
+41 SS
-54 YLSAIVA
+54 
-61 PLLATLRMSVTGTAL
+61 
-76 GVLLALILAPLC
+76 
-88 AANLPCPAP
+88 
-97 VRRILR
+97 
-103 FLVQVL
+103 
-109 RSFPALILALLALR
+109 ALILALLALR

-137 LWLLVLVGLLVP
+137 LWLLVLVRLLVP
-149 VNVGRL
+149 VNVGTL
-155 AHIVLSAAEPVQA
+155 AHNVLSAAEPVQA

-199 GDPQSPPSD
+199 GEPLSPPSG

-231 EALTYVWYAGMSGVG
+231 EALTYVWSAGMAGVG

-258 ALRKARTPYRVEGCR
+258 ALRKARTPYSVEGCR

-335 IYWFDPLVWLAAVL
+335 VYWFDPLVWLAAVL
-349 SREDCELACDEGT
+349 SREDGELACDEGT
-362 LRALGADERT
+362 LRALGADERA
-372 AYGKALLT
+372 AYGKTLLA

-403 GLKERITRI
+403 SLKERVTCI
-412 AENRQAKAAA
+412 AENRQAKAVA
-422 VFAVVAL
+422 VFAAVAL
-429 AALVCAVSFTGA
+429 AAAVCAVSFTGSSRPLSEVCGEFWDVEA
-441 PDTPPEVTQE
+441 TCTYVEERPDVDARYTPADGTVRLSEHLALVRIGSAHPKKTVAVNPAWSTLYLTLPDADGGTAEPLTINFIRE
-451 WYDAGFTTEDAQ
+451 YDAPGSTE
-463 ACLEFLDW
+463 
-471 AAELDGS
+471 
-478 KITGCGA
+478 
-485 WDAETGAAHF
+485 
-495 LLEEPSDDTSAQIEA
+495 
-510 LEGILRNV
+510 
-518 RAEELTPFAARDGEV
+518 
-533 RYTLSFNDDYTGYYG
+533 
-548 FSLSENG
+548 
-555 QVALDAPAVYETE
+555 AVYSLNIGTRDAAKSYKVLSGQEEIDAFLAYLRGEASPEQISHPAFPNNLTE
-568 GEPFPYMKAVAVVDN
+568 AERGVVD
-583 AELTQALY
+583 E
-591 RLLRPALLDGLTAA
+591 
-605 QRDAVDSFLHWAQ
+605 FLHWAQ

-753 LPAREPWLTIPLAG
+753 LPAREPWMTIPLAG

-779 DALDWLTQMDMDG
+779 NALDWLTQMDMDG

-820 KSVITAAWPELN
+820 KSVITAAWPEMSY
-832 WWDYTSAAPASRS
+832 WDYTFPASRS
-845 LLFCGLSAGDA
+845 ILLGGLSAGDA

-899 EIVARAKQLVQ
+899 EVAARAKQLVQ

-918 RAAQY
+918 SAAQY

-956 KPEKILLAGGTEVDE
+956 KPENILLAGGTEVDE

-1013 AYYADLTA
+1013 AYYSDLTA

-1037 LLNEAMSSGISFL
+1037 RLKEAMSSGISFL

-1076 DSYDLDMFSRIVT
+1076 DSYDLDMFSRIVA

-1101 GRAAQGRFRAKF
+1101 GRTAQARFRAKF

>member
-1 MTRARGRRWARAL
+1 MKEIL
-14 GVLALFVLAFWLTG
+14 LT
-28 CDPAVF
+28 
-34 WARRAHL
+34 
-41 RDIVSQLFPPDWS
+41 S
-54 YLSAIVA
+54 
-61 PLLATLRMSVTGTAL
+61 SV
-76 GVLLALILAPLC
+76 
-88 AANLPCPAP
+88 
-97 VRRILR
+97 
-103 FLVQVL
+103 
-109 RSFPALILALLALR
+109 LILALLALR
-123 QLFRRT
+123 RLFRRT
-129 VSRRMQYA
+129 ISRRMQYT
-137 LWLLVLVGLLVP
+137 LWALVLVRLLVP
-149 VNVGRL
+149 LNVGTL
-155 AHIVLSAAEPVQA
+155 AHNVLSAAEPVQTA
-168 VVEERLDTPVL
+168 VEKRLETPVL
-179 YVQDGTERRPAQ
+179 YMQDGTERHPAQ
-191 LLPGKESQ
+191 LLSGEESQ

-208 AAQTAPADEY
+208 AAQSAPADEY
-218 YTVTPTYRTVTLS
+218 SIVTPTYRAVALS
-231 EALTYVWYAGMSGVG
+231 EALTYVWYAGMLIVG

-258 ALRKARTPYRVEGCR
+258 ALRKARTPYSVEGCR

-288 GVLRPAVYLNEK
+288 GVLRPAIYLNN
-300 ALQSPDALRFVLAHE
+300 AAAASPELLRFVLAHE

-329 RGVCLT
+329 RGLCLT
-335 IYWFDPLVWLAAVL
+335 VYWFDPLVWLAAVL
-349 SREDCELACDEGT
+349 SREDGELACDEGT

-372 AYGKALLT
+372 AYGKALLS
-380 LVPVCDKPQNPLLG
+380 LVPVCTKPQNPLLG
-394 ATTMTSGKR
+394 ATTMTGGKKS
-403 GLKERITRI
+403 LKERVTRI
-412 AENRQAKAAA
+412 AENRQAKTAA
-422 VFAVVAL
+422 VFAAVAL

-451 WYDAGFTTEDAQ
+451 WYDAGFSTEDAQ

-471 AAELDGS
+471 ATGFDGDN
-478 KITGCGA
+478 A
-485 WDAETGAAHF
+485 TGASWMADGEAS
-495 LLEEPSDDTSAQIEA
+495 LNSLEPQAEFA
-510 LEGILRNV
+510 RVV
-518 RAEELTPFAARDGEV
+518 RSIRMEELSPFMDSDEKTL
-533 RYTLSFNDDYTGYYG
+533 YTLGFNDGRANYG
-548 FSLSENG
+548 FGLHESG
-555 QVALDAPAVYETE
+555 QITLIAPKEVE
-568 GEPFPYMKAVAVVDN
+568 GETRLYKTSVAVVNN
-583 AELTQALY
+583 AELTQFLH
-591 RLLRPALLDGLTAA
+591 RLLRPALSDNLTEAE
-605 QRDAVDSFLHWAQ
+605 RSVVDEFLHWAQ

-677 TVNLQDG
+677 TVNMRDG
-684 TQYTFLCGF
+684 TQYSFFCGF
-693 DRVRL
+693 DCVRL

-713 DRPTL
+713 DRQTL

-725 MACIDSL
+725 MACINTL
-732 EASPAPL
+732 HSPPTLL
-739 PDFETAAPTPLADI
+739 PDLETVDPTPLTDI
-753 LPAREPWLTIPLAG
+753 LPVREPWLTIPLAG

-779 DALDWLTQMDMDG
+779 DSLDWLIQVDMDG
-792 DGVCEIVNS
+792 DGVCEIINS
-801 SDFPAIYYKRGG
+801 SPNFPAIYYKRGG

-820 KSVITAAWPELN
+820 KSVITAAWQELN
-832 WWDYTSAAPASRS
+832 WWDYTSAAPDSRS
-845 LLFCGLSAGDA
+845 VLFCGLSAGNA

-870 GESLLLY
+870 GENLLLY
-877 KPDRSHTDHVAD
+877 KPDRSHTDHIAD

-899 EIVARAKQLVQ
+899 EVAARAKQLVRQ
-910 RRYDTLAG
+910 RYDTLAG
-918 RAAQY
+918 SAAQY
-923 DDWYTDVSFLGAE
+923 DDWYTSVSFLDVE
-936 TRYAGLTLEVYSFS
+936 TRYAGLTPEVYCFS

-956 KPEKILLAGGTEVDE
+956 KPEKIVLAGGTEVDE
-971 DGWAILDGDTVLDGP
+971 DGWAVLDGDTVLDGP

-993 GGTRRMLEGS
+993 GGARRILEGS

-1037 LLNEAMSSGISFL
+1037 RLNEVMSSSGISFL
-1050 NWLGQYDAA
+1050 NWLGQYD

-1076 DSYDLDMFSRIVT
+1076 DSYDLDMFSRIVA

-1101 GRAAQGRFRAKF
+1101 GRAAQARFRAMF

>member
-1 MTRARGRRWARAL
+1 MKEIL
-14 GVLALFVLAFWLTG
+14 LT
-28 CDPAVF
+28 
-34 WARRAHL
+34 
-41 RDIVSQLFPPDWS
+41 S
-54 YLSAIVA
+54 
-61 PLLATLRMSVTGTAL
+61 SV
-76 GVLLALILAPLC
+76 
-88 AANLPCPAP
+88 
-97 VRRILR
+97 
-103 FLVQVL
+103 
-109 RSFPALILALLALR
+109 LILALLALR

-137 LWLLVLVGLLVP
+137 LWLLVLVRLLVP
-149 VNVGRL
+149 VNVGTL
-155 AHIVLSAAEPVQA
+155 AHNVLSAAEPVQA
-168 VVEERLDTPVL
+168 AVEKRLETPIL
-179 YVQDGTERRPAQ
+179 YTQDDTERRPAQ

-199 GDPQSPPSD
+199 GEPLSPPSG
-208 AAQTAPADEY
+208 AAHSAPADEY

-231 EALTYVWYAGMSGVG
+231 EALTYVWYAGMVGVG

-288 GVLRPAVYLNEK
+288 GVLRPSVYLNEK

-362 LRALGADERT
+362 LRALGADERA
-372 AYGKALLT
+372 AYGKTLLT

-403 GLKERITRI
+403 SLKERITRI

-429 AALVCAVSFTGA
+429 AALVCAVSFTGV
-441 PDTPPEVTQE
+441 PDTTPEVTQE

-485 WDAETGAAHF
+485 WDAETGAARF

-510 LEGILRNV
+510 LEGILRSV

-555 QVALDAPAVYETE
+555 QVALDAPAEYETE
-568 GEPFPYMKAVAVVDN
+568 GEPFSYMKAVAVVDN

-618 ALRAEDI
+618 ALRTEDI

-636 RFLVDAELT
+636 RFLLDEELT
-645 ALSAQLVPA
+645 SFTAQLVPA

-660 AELYTQR
+660 ADLYTQQ

-677 TVNLQDG
+677 SVITQDG
-684 TQYTFLCGF
+684 ERYTFFCGF

-732 EASPAPL
+732 ESSPAPL
-739 PDFETAAPTPLADI
+739 PDFETVDPTPLADI
-753 LPAREPWLTIPLAG
+753 LPAREPWMTIPLAG

-813 QLYGVDL
+813 ELYGVDL
-820 KSVITAAWPELN
+820 KSVITAAWPEMSY
-832 WWDYTSAAPASRS
+832 WDYTFPASRS

-877 KPDRSHTDHVAD
+877 KPDRSHTDHIAD

-899 EIVARAKQLVQ
+899 EVAARAKQLVRQ
-910 RRYDTLAG
+910 RYDTLAG

-936 TRYAGLTLEVYSFS
+936 TRYEGLTLEVYSFS

-1013 AYYADLTA
+1013 AYYSDLTA

-1037 LLNEAMSSGISFL
+1037 RLKEVMSSGISFL

-1059 EQDRALERLS
+1059 EQDRALEKLS

>member
-1 MTRARGRRWARAL
+1 MKEIL
-14 GVLALFVLAFWLTG
+14 LT
-28 CDPAVF
+28 
-34 WARRAHL
+34 
-41 RDIVSQLFPPDWS
+41 SS
-54 YLSAIVA
+54 
-61 PLLATLRMSVTGTAL
+61 
-76 GVLLALILAPLC
+76 
-88 AANLPCPAP
+88 
-97 VRRILR
+97 
-103 FLVQVL
+103 
-109 RSFPALILALLALR
+109 ALILALLALR

-137 LWLLVLVGLLVP
+137 LWLLVLARLLVP
-149 VNVGRL
+149 VNVGTL
-155 AHIVLSAAEPVQA
+155 AHNVLSAAEPVQA

-199 GDPQSPPSD
+199 GEPLSPPSG

-231 EALTYVWYAGMSGVG
+231 EALTYVWSAGMAGVG

-258 ALRKARTPYRVEGCR
+258 ALRKARTPYSVEGCR

-335 IYWFDPLVWLAAVL
+335 VYWFDPLVWLAAVL
-349 SREDCELACDEGT
+349 SREDGELACDEGT
-362 LRALGADERT
+362 LRALGADERA
-372 AYGKALLT
+372 AYGKTLLA

-403 GLKERITRI
+403 SLKERVTCI
-412 AENRQAKAAA
+412 AENRQAKAVA
-422 VFAVVAL
+422 VFAAVAL
-429 AALVCAVSFTGA
+429 AAAVCAVSFTGSSRPLSEVCGEFWDVEA
-441 PDTPPEVTQE
+441 TCTYVEERPDVDARYTPADGTVRLSEHLALVRIGSAHPKKTVAVNPAWSTLYLTLPDADGGTAEPLTINFIRE
-451 WYDAGFTTEDAQ
+451 YDAPGSTE
-463 ACLEFLDW
+463 
-471 AAELDGS
+471 
-478 KITGCGA
+478 
-485 WDAETGAAHF
+485 
-495 LLEEPSDDTSAQIEA
+495 
-510 LEGILRNV
+510 
-518 RAEELTPFAARDGEV
+518 
-533 RYTLSFNDDYTGYYG
+533 
-548 FSLSENG
+548 
-555 QVALDAPAVYETE
+555 AVYSLNIGTRDAAKSYKVLSGQEEIDAFLAYLRGEASPEQISHPAFPNNLTE
-568 GEPFPYMKAVAVVDN
+568 AERGVVD
-583 AELTQALY
+583 E
-591 RLLRPALLDGLTAA
+591 
-605 QRDAVDSFLHWAQ
+605 FLHWAQ

-677 TVNLQDG
+677 TVNMRDG
-684 TQYTFLCGF
+684 TQYSFFCGF
-693 DRVRL
+693 GCVRL

-753 LPAREPWLTIPLAG
+753 LPAREPWMTIPLAG

-779 DALDWLTQMDMDG
+779 NALDWLTQMDMDG

-820 KSVITAAWPELN
+820 KSVITAAWPEMSY
-832 WWDYTSAAPASRS
+832 WDYTFPASRS
-845 LLFCGLSAGDA
+845 ILLGGLSAGDA

-899 EIVARAKQLVQ
+899 EVAARAKQLVQ

-918 RAAQY
+918 SAAQY

-956 KPEKILLAGGTEVDE
+956 KPENILLAGGTEVDE

-1013 AYYADLTA
+1013 AYYSDLTA

-1037 LLNEAMSSGISFL
+1037 RLKEAMSSGISFL

-1101 GRAAQGRFRAKF
+1101 GRAAQERFRAKF

>member
-1 MTRARGRRWARAL
+1 MKEIL
-14 GVLALFVLAFWLTG
+14 LT
-28 CDPAVF
+28 
-34 WARRAHL
+34 
-41 RDIVSQLFPPDWS
+41 SS
-54 YLSAIVA
+54 
-61 PLLATLRMSVTGTAL
+61 
-76 GVLLALILAPLC
+76 
-88 AANLPCPAP
+88 
-97 VRRILR
+97 
-103 FLVQVL
+103 
-109 RSFPALILALLALR
+109 ALILALLALR

-137 LWLLVLVGLLVP
+137 LWLLVLARLLVP
-149 VNVGRL
+149 VNVGTL
-155 AHIVLSAAEPVQA
+155 AHNVLSAAAPVQT

-199 GDPQSPPSD
+199 GEPLSPPSD

-231 EALTYVWYAGMSGVG
+231 EALTYVWYAGMAGVG

-288 GVLRPAVYLNEK
+288 GVLRPSVYLNEK

-362 LRALGADERT
+362 LRALGADERA
-372 AYGKALLT
+372 AYGKTLLT

-403 GLKERITRI
+403 SLKERITRI

-429 AALVCAVSFTGA
+429 AALVCAVSFTGV
-441 PDTPPEVTQE
+441 PDTTPEVTQE

-485 WDAETGAAHF
+485 WDAETGAARF

-510 LEGILRNV
+510 LEGILRSV

-555 QVALDAPAVYETE
+555 QVALDAPAEYETE
-568 GEPFPYMKAVAVVDN
+568 GEPFSYMKAVAVVDN

-618 ALRAEDI
+618 ALRTEDI

-636 RFLVDAELT
+636 RFLLDEELT
-645 ALSAQLVPA
+645 SFTAQLVPA

-660 AELYTQR
+660 ADLYTQQ

-677 TVNLQDG
+677 SVITQDG
-684 TQYTFLCGF
+684 ERYTFFCGF

-732 EASPAPL
+732 ESSPAPL
-739 PDFETAAPTPLADI
+739 PDFETVDPTPLADI
-753 LPAREPWLTIPLAG
+753 LPAREPWMTIPLAG

-813 QLYGVDL
+813 ELYGVDL
-820 KSVITAAWPELN
+820 KSVITAAWPEMSY
-832 WWDYTSAAPASRS
+832 WDYTFPASRS

-877 KPDRSHTDHVAD
+877 KPDRSHTDHIAD

-899 EIVARAKQLVQ
+899 EVAARAKQLVRQ
-910 RRYDTLAG
+910 RYDTLAG

-936 TRYAGLTLEVYSFS
+936 TRYEGLTLEVYSFS

-1013 AYYADLTA
+1013 AYYSDLTA

-1037 LLNEAMSSGISFL
+1037 RLKEVMSSGISFL

-1059 EQDRALERLS
+1059 EQDRALEKLS

-1089 YLLGDRDGLTDA
+1089 YLLSDRDGLTDA

>member
-1 MTRARGRRWARAL
+1 MKEIL
-14 GVLALFVLAFWLTG
+14 LT
-28 CDPAVF
+28 
-34 WARRAHL
+34 
-41 RDIVSQLFPPDWS
+41 SS
-54 YLSAIVA
+54 
-61 PLLATLRMSVTGTAL
+61 
-76 GVLLALILAPLC
+76 
-88 AANLPCPAP
+88 
-97 VRRILR
+97 
-103 FLVQVL
+103 
-109 RSFPALILALLALR
+109 ALILALLALR

-137 LWLLVLVGLLVP
+137 LWLLVLVRLLVP
-149 VNVGRL
+149 VNVGTL
-155 AHIVLSAAEPVQA
+155 AHNVLSAAAPVQT

-199 GDPQSPPSD
+199 GEPLSPPSD
-208 AAQTAPADEY
+208 AAQSAPADEY

-231 EALTYVWYAGMSGVG
+231 EALTYVWYAGMAGVG

-335 IYWFDPLVWLAAVL
+335 VYWFDPLVWLAAVL

-372 AYGKALLT
+372 AYGKALLA

-403 GLKERITRI
+403 SLKERITRI

-441 PDTPPEVTQE
+441 PDTTPEVTQE

-485 WDAETGAAHF
+485 WDAETGAARF

-510 LEGILRNV
+510 LEGILRSV

-555 QVALDAPAVYETE
+555 QVALDAPAEYETE
-568 GEPFPYMKAVAVVDN
+568 GEPFSYMKAVAVVDN

-625 LNLQFRDGSSS
+625 LNLRFQSGSSS

-660 AELYTQR
+660 ADLYTQQ

-677 TVNLQDG
+677 SVITQDG
-684 TQYTFLCGF
+684 ERYTFFCGF

-813 QLYGVDL
+813 ELYGVDL

-856 PGDGVNFT
+856 PGDGANFT

-899 EIVARAKQLVQ
+899 EVAARAKQLVRQ
-910 RRYDTLAG
+910 RYDTLAG
-918 RAAQY
+918 SAAQY
-923 DDWYTDVSFLGAE
+923 DDWYTDVSFLGTE
-936 TRYAGLTLEVYSFS
+936 TRYAGLTPEVYCFS

-971 DGWAILDGDTVLDGP
+971 DGWAILDGDMVLDGP

-993 GGTRRMLEGS
+993 GGTRRILEGS

-1013 AYYADLTA
+1013 AYYSDLTA

-1037 LLNEAMSSGISFL
+1037 RLKEAMSSGISFL

-1101 GRAAQGRFRAKF
+1101 GRAAQERFRAKF

>member
-1 MTRARGRRWARAL
+1 MKEIL
-14 GVLALFVLAFWLTG
+14 LT
-28 CDPAVF
+28 
-34 WARRAHL
+34 
-41 RDIVSQLFPPDWS
+41 S
-54 YLSAIVA
+54 
-61 PLLATLRMSVTGTAL
+61 SV
-76 GVLLALILAPLC
+76 
-88 AANLPCPAP
+88 
-97 VRRILR
+97 
-103 FLVQVL
+103 
-109 RSFPALILALLALR
+109 LILALLALR

-137 LWLLVLVGLLVP
+137 LWLLVLARLLVP
-149 VNVGRL
+149 VNVGTL
-155 AHIVLSAAEPVQA
+155 AHNVLSAAAPVQT

-199 GDPQSPPSD
+199 GEPLSPPSG
-208 AAQTAPADEY
+208 AAHSAPADEY

-231 EALTYVWYAGMSGVG
+231 EALTYVWYAGMAGVG

-258 ALRKARTPYRVEGCR
+258 ALRRTRTPYRVEGCR

-335 IYWFDPLVWLAAVL
+335 VYWFDPLVWLAAVL

-362 LRALGADERT
+362 LRALGADERA
-372 AYGKALLT
+372 AYGKALLA

-403 GLKERITRI
+403 SLKERITRI

-422 VFAVVAL
+422 VFAVVTL

-441 PDTPPEVTQE
+441 PDTTPEVTQE

-471 AAELDGS
+471 AAGFDGDN
-478 KITGCGA
+478 A
-485 WDAETGAAHF
+485 TGASWMADGEAS
-495 LLEEPSDDTSAQIEA
+495 LNA
-510 LEGILRNV
+510 LEPQAEFARVV
-518 RAEELTPFAARDGEV
+518 RSIRMEELSPFTDSDEKTL
-533 RYTLSFNDDYTGYYG
+533 YTLGFNDGRASYG
-548 FSLSENG
+548 FGMHEGGRITLI
-555 QVALDAPAVYETE
+555 APREVESGNKMY
-568 GEPFPYMKAVAVVDN
+568 PYKASVAVVDN
-583 AELTQALY
+583 AALSALFDYLRGEASPEQISHPAFPNNLTEAE
-591 RLLRPALLDGLTAA
+591 RSV
-605 QRDAVDSFLHWAQ
+605 VDEFLHWAQ

-625 LNLQFRDGSSS
+625 LNLRFQSGSGS

-660 AELYTQR
+660 AELYTQQ
-667 GYGDSAYYTL
+667 GYGDSTYYTL
-677 TVNLQDG
+677 AVNLRDG

-693 DRVRL
+693 DCVRL
-698 LHPTFEPGLS
+698 LSPAFEPALS

-718 WIDSPAL
+718 WLDSPAL

-820 KSVITAAWPELN
+820 KSVITAAWPEMSY
-832 WWDYTSAAPASRS
+832 WDYAFPAPASRS
-845 LLFCGLSAGDA
+845 ILLGGLSAGDA

-899 EIVARAKQLVQ
+899 EIVVRAKQLVRQ
-910 RRYDTLAG
+910 RYDTLAG
-918 RAAQY
+918 SAAQY

-993 GGTRRMLEGS
+993 GGTRRILEGS

-1037 LLNEAMSSGISFL
+1037 LLNEAMSSGGSFL

-1076 DSYDLDMFSRIVT
+1076 DSYDLDMFSRIVA

-1101 GRAAQGRFRAKF
+1101 GRAAQERFRAKF

>member
-1 MTRARGRRWARAL
+1 MKEIL
-14 GVLALFVLAFWLTG
+14 LTS
-28 CDPAVF
+28 AV
-34 WARRAHL
+34 
-41 RDIVSQLFPPDWS
+41 
-54 YLSAIVA
+54 
-61 PLLATLRMSVTGTAL
+61 
-76 GVLLALILAPLC
+76 
-88 AANLPCPAP
+88 
-97 VRRILR
+97 
-103 FLVQVL
+103 
-109 RSFPALILALLALR
+109 LILALLALR
-123 QLFRRT
+123 RLFRRT
-129 VSRRMQYA
+129 ISRRMQYA
-137 LWLLVLVGLLVP
+137 LWLLVLMRLLVP
-149 VNVGRL
+149 LNVGTL
-155 AHIVLSAAEPVQA
+155 AHNVLSAAAPVQTA
-168 VVEERLDTPVL
+168 VEKRLETPVL
-179 YVQDGTERRPAQ
+179 YMQDGTERHPAQ
-191 LLPGKESQ
+191 LLSGEESQ

-208 AAQTAPADEY
+208 AAQSAPADEY
-218 YTVTPTYRTVTLS
+218 SIVTPTYRTVALS
-231 EALTYVWYAGMSGVG
+231 EALTYVWYAGMLIVG

-258 ALRKARTPYRVEGCR
+258 ALRKARTPYSVEGCR

-288 GVLRPAVYLNEK
+288 GVLRPAIYLNN
-300 ALQSPDALRFVLAHE
+300 AAAASPELLRFVLAHE

-329 RGVCLT
+329 RGLCLT
-335 IYWFDPLVWLAAVL
+335 VYWFDPLVWLAAVL
-349 SREDCELACDEGT
+349 SREDGELACDEGT

-372 AYGKALLT
+372 AYGKALLS
-380 LVPVCDKPQNPLLG
+380 LVPVCTKPQNPLLG
-394 ATTMTSGKR
+394 ATTMTGGKKS
-403 GLKERITRI
+403 LKERVTRI
-412 AENRQAKAAA
+412 AENRQAKTAA
-422 VFAVVAL
+422 VFAAVAL

-451 WYDAGFTTEDAQ
+451 WYDAGFSTEDAQ

-471 AAELDGS
+471 ATGFDGDN
-478 KITGCGA
+478 A
-485 WDAETGAAHF
+485 TGASWMADGEAS
-495 LLEEPSDDTSAQIEA
+495 LNA
-510 LEGILRNV
+510 LEPQAEFARMV
-518 RAEELTPFAARDGEV
+518 RSIRMEELSPFMDSDEKTL
-533 RYTLSFNDDYTGYYG
+533 YTLGFNDGRANYG
-548 FSLSENG
+548 FGLHESG
-555 QVALDAPAVYETE
+555 QITLIAPKEVE
-568 GEPFPYMKAVAVVDN
+568 GETRLYKTSVAVVNN
-583 AELTQALY
+583 AELTQFLH
-591 RLLRPALLDGLTAA
+591 RLLRPALSDNLTEAE
-605 QRDAVDSFLHWAQ
+605 RSVVDEFLHWAQ

-677 TVNLQDG
+677 TVNMRDG
-684 TQYTFLCGF
+684 TQYSFFCGF
-693 DRVRL
+693 DCVRL

-713 DRPTL
+713 DRQTL
-718 WIDSPAL
+718 WIDSPTL
-725 MACIDSL
+725 MACINTL
-732 EASPAPL
+732 HSPPTLL
-739 PDFETAAPTPLADI
+739 PDLETVDPTPLTDI

-779 DALDWLTQMDMDG
+779 DSLDWLIQVDMDG
-792 DGVCEIVNS
+792 DGVCEIINS
-801 SDFPAIYYKRGG
+801 SPNFPAIYYKRGG

-820 KSVITAAWPELN
+820 KSVITAAWQELN
-832 WWDYTSAAPASRS
+832 WWDYTSAAPDSRS
-845 LLFCGLSAGDA
+845 VLFCGLSAGNA

-870 GESLLLY
+870 GENLLLY
-877 KPDRSHTDHVAD
+877 KPDRSHTDHIAD

-899 EIVARAKQLVQ
+899 EVAARAKQLVRQ
-910 RRYDTLAG
+910 RYDTLAG
-918 RAAQY
+918 SAAQY
-923 DDWYTDVSFLGAE
+923 DDWYTSVSFLDVE
-936 TRYAGLTLEVYSFS
+936 TRYAGLTPEVYCFS

-956 KPEKILLAGGTEVDE
+956 KPEKIVLAGGTEVDE
-971 DGWAILDGDTVLDGP
+971 DGWAVLDGDTVLDGP

-993 GGTRRMLEGS
+993 GGARRILEGS

-1037 LLNEAMSSGISFL
+1037 RLNEVMSSSGISFL
-1050 NWLGQYDAA
+1050 NWLGQYDDT

-1076 DSYDLDMFSRIVT
+1076 DSYDLDMFSRIVA

-1101 GRAAQGRFRAKF
+1101 GRAAQARFRAMF

>member
-1 MTRARGRRWARAL
+1 MKEIL
-14 GVLALFVLAFWLTG
+14 LT
-28 CDPAVF
+28 
-34 WARRAHL
+34 
-41 RDIVSQLFPPDWS
+41 S
-54 YLSAIVA
+54 
-61 PLLATLRMSVTGTAL
+61 SV
-76 GVLLALILAPLC
+76 
-88 AANLPCPAP
+88 
-97 VRRILR
+97 
-103 FLVQVL
+103 
-109 RSFPALILALLALR
+109 LILALLALR

-137 LWLLVLVGLLVP
+137 LWLLVLVRLLVP
-149 VNVGRL
+149 LNVGTL
-155 AHIVLSAAEPVQA
+155 AHNVLSAAEPVQA

-208 AAQTAPADEY
+208 AAQSAPADEY
-218 YTVTPTYRTVTLS
+218 SIVTPTYRTVTLS
-231 EALTYVWYAGMSGVG
+231 EALTYVWYAGMAGVG

-273 YPVYLVSALPSPCLF
+273 YPVYLVPELPSPCLF

-335 IYWFDPLVWLAAVL
+335 VYWFDPLVWLAAVL
-349 SREDCELACDEGT
+349 SREDGELACDEGT

-372 AYGKALLT
+372 AYGKTLLT

-403 GLKERITRI
+403 SLKERITRI

-429 AALVCAVSFTGA
+429 AALVCAVSFTGSSRPLSA
-441 PDTPPEVTQE
+441 V
-451 WYDAGFTTEDAQ
+451 
-463 ACLEFLDW
+463 
-471 AAELDGS
+471 
-478 KITGCGA
+478 CGDF
-485 WDAETGAAHF
+485 WDAEATCTYV
-495 LLEEPSDDTSAQIEA
+495 EERPDVDA
-510 LEGILRNV
+510 
-518 RAEELTPFAARDGEV
+518 
-533 RYTLSFNDDYTGYYG
+533 RYTPADGTVR
-548 FSLSENG
+548 LSEHLAHVRISGARPEKASAVNSAWSTLYLTLPDADG
-555 QVALDAPAVYETE
+555 GTAEPLTINFIREYDAPGSTEAVYSLNIGTRDAAKSYKVLSGQEEIDAFLAYLRGEASPEQISHPAFPNNLTE
-568 GEPFPYMKAVAVVDN
+568 AERGVVD
-583 AELTQALY
+583 E
-591 RLLRPALLDGLTAA
+591 
-605 QRDAVDSFLHWAQ
+605 FLHWAQ

-625 LNLQFRDGSSS
+625 LDLQFRDGSSS

-667 GYGDSAYYTL
+667 GYGDSTYYTL
-677 TVNLQDG
+677 TVNLRDG

-693 DRVRL
+693 DCVRL
-698 LHPTFEPGLS
+698 LSPAFEPALS

-725 MACIDSL
+725 MACLDSL

-813 QLYGVDL
+813 ELYGVDL

-899 EIVARAKQLVQ
+899 EVAARAKQLVRQ
-910 RRYDTLAG
+910 RYDTLAG
-918 RAAQY
+918 SAAQY

-936 TRYAGLTLEVYSFS
+936 TRYEGLAPEVYCFS

-993 GGTRRMLEGS
+993 GGARRILEGS

-1037 LLNEAMSSGISFL
+1037 LLNEVMSSSGISFL

-1076 DSYDLDMFSRIVT
+1076 DSYDLDMFSRIVA
-1089 YLLGDRDGLTDA
+1089 YMLGDRDGLTDA
-1101 GRAAQGRFRAKF
+1101 GRAAQERFRAKF

>member
-1 MTRARGRRWARAL
+1 MKENL
-14 GVLALFVLAFWLTG
+14 LT
-28 CDPAVF
+28 
-34 WARRAHL
+34 
-41 RDIVSQLFPPDWS
+41 S
-54 YLSAIVA
+54 
-61 PLLATLRMSVTGTAL
+61 SV
-76 GVLLALILAPLC
+76 
-88 AANLPCPAP
+88 
-97 VRRILR
+97 
-103 FLVQVL
+103 
-109 RSFPALILALLALR
+109 LILALLALR
-123 QLFRRT
+123 RLFRRT
-129 VSRRMQYA
+129 ISRRMQYT
-137 LWLLVLVGLLVP
+137 LWALVLVRLLVP
-149 VNVGRL
+149 LNVGTL
-155 AHIVLSAAEPVQA
+155 AHNVLSAAEPVQTA
-168 VVEERLDTPVL
+168 VEKRLETPVL
-179 YVQDGTERRPAQ
+179 YMQDGTERHPAQ
-191 LLPGKESQ
+191 LLSGEESQ

-208 AAQTAPADEY
+208 AAQSSPSDEY
-218 YTVTPTYRTVTLS
+218 SIVTPTYRAVALS
-231 EALTYVWYAGMSGVG
+231 EALTYVWYAGMLIVG

-258 ALRKARTPYRVEGCR
+258 ALRKARTPYSVEGCR

-288 GVLRPAVYLNEK
+288 GVLRPAIYLNN
-300 ALQSPDALRFVLAHE
+300 AAAASPELLRFVLAHE

-329 RGVCLT
+329 RGLCLT
-335 IYWFDPLVWLAAVL
+335 VYWFDPLVWLAAVL

-372 AYGKALLT
+372 AYGKALLS
-380 LVPVCDKPQNPLLG
+380 LVPVCTKPQNPLLG
-394 ATTMTSGKR
+394 ATTMTGGKKS
-403 GLKERITRI
+403 LKERVTRI
-412 AENRQAKAAA
+412 AENRQAKTAA
-422 VFAVVAL
+422 VFAAVAL

-441 PDTPPEVTQE
+441 PDTTPEVTQE
-451 WYDAGFTTEDAQ
+451 WYDAGFTTEDAR

-471 AAELDGS
+471 AAGFDGDN
-478 KITGCGA
+478 A
-485 WDAETGAAHF
+485 TGASWMADGEAS
-495 LLEEPSDDTSAQIEA
+495 LNA
-510 LEGILRNV
+510 LEPQAEFARVV
-518 RAEELTPFAARDGEV
+518 RSIRMEELSPFMDSDEKTL
-533 RYTLSFNDDYTGYYG
+533 YTLGFNDGRASYG
-548 FSLSENG
+548 FGLHEG
-555 QVALDAPAVYETE
+555 GRITLIAPREVESGNKMY
-568 GEPFPYMKAVAVVDN
+568 PYKASVAVVDN
-583 AELTQALY
+583 AALSALFDYLRGDAAPEQISHPAFPNNLTEAE
-591 RLLRPALLDGLTAA
+591 RGV
-605 QRDAVDSFLHWAQ
+605 VDEFLHWAQ

-625 LNLQFRDGSSS
+625 LNLRFQSGSGS

-667 GYGDSAYYTL
+667 GYGDSTYYTL
-677 TVNLQDG
+677 TVNLRDS

-693 DRVRL
+693 DCVRL
-698 LHPTFEPGLS
+698 LSPAFEPALS

-725 MACIDSL
+725 MACLDSL

-820 KSVITAAWPELN
+820 KSVITAAWPEMSY
-832 WWDYTSAAPASRS
+832 WDYTFPASRS
-845 LLFCGLSAGDA
+845 ILLGGLSAGDA

-899 EIVARAKQLVQ
+899 EVAARAKQLVRQ
-910 RRYDTLAG
+910 RYDTLAG
-918 RAAQY
+918 SAAQY
-923 DDWYTDVSFLGAE
+923 DDWYTSVSFLDVE
-936 TRYAGLTLEVYSFS
+936 TRYAGLTPEVYCFS

-956 KPEKILLAGGTEVDE
+956 KPEKIVLAGGTEVDE
-971 DGWAILDGDTVLDGP
+971 DGWAVLDGDTVLDGP

-993 GGTRRMLEGS
+993 GGARRILEGS

-1037 LLNEAMSSGISFL
+1037 RLNEVMSSSGISFL
-1050 NWLGQYDAA
+1050 NWLGQYDDT

-1076 DSYDLDMFSRIVT
+1076 DSYDLDMFSRIVA

-1101 GRAAQGRFRAKF
+1101 GRAAQERFRAKF

>member
-1 MTRARGRRWARAL
+1 MKEIL
-14 GVLALFVLAFWLTG
+14 LT
-28 CDPAVF
+28 
-34 WARRAHL
+34 
-41 RDIVSQLFPPDWS
+41 S
-54 YLSAIVA
+54 
-61 PLLATLRMSVTGTAL
+61 SV
-76 GVLLALILAPLC
+76 
-88 AANLPCPAP
+88 
-97 VRRILR
+97 
-103 FLVQVL
+103 
-109 RSFPALILALLALR
+109 LILALLALR

-129 VSRRMQYA
+129 ISRRMQYA
-137 LWLLVLVGLLVP
+137 LWLLVLVRLLVP
-149 VNVGRL
+149 VNVGTL
-155 AHIVLSAAEPVQA
+155 AHNVLSAAEPVQT

-199 GDPQSPPSD
+199 GEPQSPPSD
-208 AAQTAPADEY
+208 AAQSAPADEY

-231 EALTYVWYAGMSGVG
+231 EALTYVWYAGMLIVG

-335 IYWFDPLVWLAAVL
+335 VYWFDPLVWLAAVL

-372 AYGKALLT
+372 AYGKTLLA

-403 GLKERITRI
+403 SLKERITRI

-485 WDAETGAAHF
+485 WDAETGAARF

-510 LEGILRNV
+510 LEGILRSV

-533 RYTLSFNDDYTGYYG
+533 RYTLTFNDDYTGYYG

-555 QVALDAPAVYETE
+555 QVVLDAPAEYETE
-568 GEPFPYMKAVAVVDN
+568 GEPFSYMKAVAVVDN

-591 RLLRPALLDGLTAA
+591 RLLRPALLDNLTEAE
-605 QRDAVDSFLHWAQ
+605 RSVVDEFLHWAQ

-625 LNLQFRDGSSS
+625 LNLHFRDGSGS
-636 RFLVDAELT
+636 RFLLDEELT
-645 ALSAQLVPA
+645 SFTAQLVPA

-660 AELYTQR
+660 ADLYTQQ

-677 TVNLQDG
+677 SVITQDG
-684 TQYTFLCGF
+684 ERYTFFCGF

-725 MACIDSL
+725 MACLDSL

-753 LPAREPWLTIPLAG
+753 LPAREPWMTIPLAG

-801 SDFPAIYYKRGG
+801 SDFPAIYYKRGSE
-813 QLYGVDL
+813 LYGVDL
-820 KSVITAAWPELN
+820 KSVITAAWPEMSY
-832 WWDYTSAAPASRS
+832 WDYTFPASRS
-845 LLFCGLSAGDA
+845 LLLGGLSAGDA

-899 EIVARAKQLVQ
+899 EVAARAKQLVRQ
-910 RRYDTLAG
+910 RYDTLAG
-918 RAAQY
+918 SAAQY

-936 TRYAGLTLEVYSFS
+936 TRYEGLAPEVYCFS

-1013 AYYADLTA
+1013 AYYSDLTA

-1037 LLNEAMSSGISFL
+1037 RLEEVMSGGISFL

-1059 EQDRALERLS
+1059 EQGRALERLS

-1076 DSYDLDMFSRIVT
+1076 DSYDLDMFSRIVA

-1101 GRAAQGRFRAKF
+1101 GRAAQERFRAKF

>member
-1 MTRARGRRWARAL
+1 MKEIL
-14 GVLALFVLAFWLTG
+14 LT
-28 CDPAVF
+28 
-34 WARRAHL
+34 
-41 RDIVSQLFPPDWS
+41 S
-54 YLSAIVA
+54 
-61 PLLATLRMSVTGTAL
+61 SV
-76 GVLLALILAPLC
+76 
-88 AANLPCPAP
+88 
-97 VRRILR
+97 
-103 FLVQVL
+103 
-109 RSFPALILALLALR
+109 LILALLALR
-123 QLFRRT
+123 RLFRRT
-129 VSRRMQYA
+129 ISRRMQYT
-137 LWLLVLVGLLVP
+137 LWALVLVRLLVP
-149 VNVGRL
+149 LNVGTL
-155 AHIVLSAAEPVQA
+155 AHNVLSAAEPVQTA
-168 VVEERLDTPVL
+168 VEKRLETPVL
-179 YVQDGTERRPAQ
+179 YMQDGTERHPAQ
-191 LLPGKESQ
+191 LLSGEESQ

-208 AAQTAPADEY
+208 AAQSAPADEY
-218 YTVTPTYRTVTLS
+218 SIATPTYRAVALS
-231 EALTYVWYAGMSGVG
+231 EALTYVWYAGMLIVG

-258 ALRKARTPYRVEGCR
+258 ALRKARTPYSVEGCR

-288 GVLRPAVYLNEK
+288 GVLRPAIYLNN
-300 ALQSPDALRFVLAHE
+300 AAAASPELLRFVLAHE

-329 RGVCLT
+329 RGLCLT
-335 IYWFDPLVWLAAVL
+335 VYWFDPLVWLAAVL
-349 SREDCELACDEGT
+349 SREDGELACDEGT

-372 AYGKALLT
+372 AYGKALLS
-380 LVPVCDKPQNPLLG
+380 LVPVCTKPQNPLLG
-394 ATTMTSGKR
+394 ATTMTGGKKS
-403 GLKERITRI
+403 LKERVTRI
-412 AENRQAKAAA
+412 AENRQAKTAA
-422 VFAVVAL
+422 VFAAVAL

-451 WYDAGFTTEDAQ
+451 WYDAGFSTEDAQ

-471 AAELDGS
+471 ATGFDGDN
-478 KITGCGA
+478 A
-485 WDAETGAAHF
+485 TGASWMADGEAS
-495 LLEEPSDDTSAQIEA
+495 LNA
-510 LEGILRNV
+510 LEPQAEFARVV
-518 RAEELTPFAARDGEV
+518 RSIRMEELSPFMDSDEKTL
-533 RYTLSFNDDYTGYYG
+533 YTLGFNDGRANYG
-548 FSLSENG
+548 FGLHESG
-555 QVALDAPAVYETE
+555 QITLIAPKEVE
-568 GEPFPYMKAVAVVDN
+568 GETRLYKTSVAVVNN
-583 AELTQALY
+583 AELTQFLH
-591 RLLRPALLDGLTAA
+591 RLLRPALSDNLTEAE
-605 QRDAVDSFLHWAQ
+605 RSVVDEFLHWAQ

-677 TVNLQDG
+677 TVNMRDG
-684 TQYTFLCGF
+684 TQYSFFCGF
-693 DRVRL
+693 NCVRL

-713 DRPTL
+713 DRQTL

-725 MACIDSL
+725 MACINSL
-732 EASPAPL
+732 HSAPTTL
-739 PDFETAAPTPLADI
+739 PDFETVDPTPLADI
-753 LPAREPWLTIPLAG
+753 LPVREAWMTIPLAG

-813 QLYGVDL
+813 ELYGVDL

-899 EIVARAKQLVQ
+899 EVAARAKQLVRQ
-910 RRYDTLAG
+910 RYDTLAG
-918 RAAQY
+918 SAAQY

-936 TRYAGLTLEVYSFS
+936 TRYEGLAPEVYCFS

-993 GGTRRMLEGS
+993 GGTRRILEGS

-1013 AYYADLTA
+1013 AYYSDLTA

-1037 LLNEAMSSGISFL
+1037 RLKEAMSSGISFL

-1076 DSYDLDMFSRIVT
+1076 DSYDLDMFSRIVA
-1089 YLLGDRDGLTDA
+1089 YMLGDRDGLTDA

>member
-1 MTRARGRRWARAL
+1 MKEIL
-14 GVLALFVLAFWLTG
+14 LT
-28 CDPAVF
+28 
-34 WARRAHL
+34 
-41 RDIVSQLFPPDWS
+41 SS
-54 YLSAIVA
+54 
-61 PLLATLRMSVTGTAL
+61 
-76 GVLLALILAPLC
+76 
-88 AANLPCPAP
+88 
-97 VRRILR
+97 
-103 FLVQVL
+103 
-109 RSFPALILALLALR
+109 ALILALLALR

-137 LWLLVLVGLLVP
+137 LWLLVLVRLLVP
-149 VNVGRL
+149 VNVGTL
-155 AHIVLSAAEPVQA
+155 AHNVLSAAEPVQA

-199 GDPQSPPSD
+199 GEPLSPPSG

-231 EALTYVWYAGMSGVG
+231 EALTYVWSAGMAGVG

-258 ALRKARTPYRVEGCR
+258 ALRKARTPYSVEGCR

-335 IYWFDPLVWLAAVL
+335 VYWFDPLVWLAAVL
-349 SREDCELACDEGT
+349 SREDGELACDEGT
-362 LRALGADERT
+362 LRALGADERA
-372 AYGKALLT
+372 AYGKTLLA

-403 GLKERITRI
+403 SLKERVTCI
-412 AENRQAKAAA
+412 AENRQAKAVA
-422 VFAVVAL
+422 VFAAVAL
-429 AALVCAVSFTGA
+429 AAAVCAVSFTGV
-441 PDTPPEVTQE
+441 PDTTPEVTQE

-485 WDAETGAAHF
+485 WDAETGAARF

-510 LEGILRNV
+510 LEGILRSV

-555 QVALDAPAVYETE
+555 QVALDAPAEYETE
-568 GEPFPYMKAVAVVDN
+568 GEPFSYMKAVAVVDN

-618 ALRAEDI
+618 ALRTEDI

-636 RFLVDAELT
+636 RFLLDEELT
-645 ALSAQLVPA
+645 SFTAQLVPA

-660 AELYTQR
+660 ADLYTQQ

-677 TVNLQDG
+677 SVITQDG
-684 TQYTFLCGF
+684 ERYTFFCGF

-698 LHPTFEPGLS
+698 LSPAFEPALS

-725 MACIDSL
+725 MACLDSL

-739 PDFETAAPTPLADI
+739 PDFETVDPTPLADI
-753 LPAREPWLTIPLAG
+753 LPAREPWMTIPLAG

-877 KPDRSHTDHVAD
+877 KPDRSHTDHIAD

-899 EIVARAKQLVQ
+899 EVAARAKQLVQ

-918 RAAQY
+918 SAAQY
-923 DDWYTDVSFLGAE
+923 DDWYTDVSFLGTE
-936 TRYAGLTLEVYSFS
+936 TRYAGLTPEVYCFS

-993 GGTRRMLEGS
+993 GGTRRILEGS

-1013 AYYADLTA
+1013 AYYSDLTA

-1037 LLNEAMSSGISFL
+1037 RLKEAMSSGISFL

-1101 GRAAQGRFRAKF
+1101 GRAAQERFRAKF

>member
-1 MTRARGRRWARAL
+1 MKEIL
-14 GVLALFVLAFWLTG
+14 LT
-28 CDPAVF
+28 
-34 WARRAHL
+34 
-41 RDIVSQLFPPDWS
+41 S
-54 YLSAIVA
+54 
-61 PLLATLRMSVTGTAL
+61 SV
-76 GVLLALILAPLC
+76 
-88 AANLPCPAP
+88 
-97 VRRILR
+97 
-103 FLVQVL
+103 
-109 RSFPALILALLALR
+109 LILALLALR

-129 VSRRMQYA
+129 ISRRMQYA
-137 LWLLVLVGLLVP
+137 LWLLVLVRLLVP
-149 VNVGRL
+149 VNVGTL
-155 AHIVLSAAEPVQA
+155 AHNVLSAAEPVQT

-199 GDPQSPPSD
+199 GEPQSPPSD
-208 AAQTAPADEY
+208 AAQSAPADEY

-231 EALTYVWYAGMSGVG
+231 EALTYVWYAGMLIVG

-335 IYWFDPLVWLAAVL
+335 VYWFDPLVWLAAVL
-349 SREDCELACDEGT
+349 SREDGELACDEGT
-362 LRALGADERT
+362 LRALGADERA
-372 AYGKALLT
+372 AYGKTLLT

-403 GLKERITRI
+403 SLKERITRI
-412 AENRQAKAAA
+412 AEDRQAKAAA
-422 VFAVVAL
+422 VFAAVAL
-429 AALVCAVSFTGA
+429 AALVCAVSFTGSSR
-441 PDTPPEVTQE
+441 PLSEV
-451 WYDAGFTTEDAQ
+451 
-463 ACLEFLDW
+463 
-471 AAELDGS
+471 
-478 KITGCGA
+478 CGDF
-485 WDAETGAAHF
+485 WDAEATCTYV
-495 LLEEPSDDTSAQIEA
+495 EERPDVDA
-510 LEGILRNV
+510 
-518 RAEELTPFAARDGEV
+518 
-533 RYTLSFNDDYTGYYG
+533 RYTPADGTVR
-548 FSLSENG
+548 LSEHLALVRIG
-555 QVALDAPAVYETE
+555 SAHPKKTVAVNPAWSTLYLTLPDADGGTAEPLTINFIREYDAPGSTEAVYSLNIGT
-568 GEPFPYMKAVAVVDN
+568 
-583 AELTQALY
+583 
-591 RLLRPALLDGLTAA
+591 
-605 QRDAVDSFLHWAQ
+605 RDAAKSYKVLSGQEEIDAFLAYLRGEASPEQISHPAFPNNLTEAERSIVDEFLHWAQ

-625 LNLQFRDGSSS
+625 LNLRFQSGSSS

-660 AELYTQR
+660 ADLYTQQ

-677 TVNLQDG
+677 SVITQDG
-684 TQYTFLCGF
+684 ERYTFFCGF

-813 QLYGVDL
+813 ELYGVDL

-877 KPDRSHTDHVAD
+877 KPDRSHTDHIAD

-899 EIVARAKQLVQ
+899 EVAARAKQLVRQ
-910 RRYDTLAG
+910 RYDTLAG
-918 RAAQY
+918 SAAQY

-971 DGWAILDGDTVLDGP
+971 DGWAILDGDMVLDGP

-993 GGTRRMLEGS
+993 GGTRRILEGS

-1013 AYYADLTA
+1013 AYYSDLTA

-1037 LLNEAMSSGISFL
+1037 RLKEAMSSGGSFL

>member
-1 MTRARGRRWARAL
+1 MKEIL
-14 GVLALFVLAFWLTG
+14 LT
-28 CDPAVF
+28 
-34 WARRAHL
+34 
-41 RDIVSQLFPPDWS
+41 S
-54 YLSAIVA
+54 
-61 PLLATLRMSVTGTAL
+61 SV
-76 GVLLALILAPLC
+76 
-88 AANLPCPAP
+88 
-97 VRRILR
+97 
-103 FLVQVL
+103 
-109 RSFPALILALLALR
+109 LILALLALR

-137 LWLLVLVGLLVP
+137 LWLLVLVRLLVP
-149 VNVGRL
+149 VNVGTL
-155 AHIVLSAAEPVQA
+155 AHNVLSAAAPVQT

-199 GDPQSPPSD
+199 GEPLSPPSD
-208 AAQTAPADEY
+208 AAQSAPADEY

-231 EALTYVWYAGMSGVG
+231 EALTYVWYAGMAGVG

-315 QTHARHLDPLWSLL
+315 QTHARHLDLLWSLL

-335 IYWFDPLVWLAAVL
+335 VYWFDPLVWLAAVL

-372 AYGKALLT
+372 AYGKTLLA

-403 GLKERITRI
+403 SLKERITRI

-429 AALVCAVSFTGA
+429 AALVCAVSFTGSSRPLSA
-441 PDTPPEVTQE
+441 V
-451 WYDAGFTTEDAQ
+451 
-463 ACLEFLDW
+463 
-471 AAELDGS
+471 
-478 KITGCGA
+478 CGDF
-485 WDAETGAAHF
+485 WDAEATCTYV
-495 LLEEPSDDTSAQIEA
+495 EERPDVDA
-510 LEGILRNV
+510 
-518 RAEELTPFAARDGEV
+518 
-533 RYTLSFNDDYTGYYG
+533 RYTPADGTVR
-548 FSLSENG
+548 LSEHLALVRIG
-555 QVALDAPAVYETE
+555 SAHPKKTVAVNPAWSTLYLTLPDADGGTAEPLTINFIREYDAPGSTEVVYSLNIGTRDAAKSYKVLSGQEEIDAFLAYLRGEASPEQISHPAFPNNLTE
-568 GEPFPYMKAVAVVDN
+568 AERSVVD
-583 AELTQALY
+583 E
-591 RLLRPALLDGLTAA
+591 
-605 QRDAVDSFLHWAQ
+605 FLHWAQ

-625 LNLQFRDGSSS
+625 LNLHFRDGSGS
-636 RFLVDAELT
+636 RFLLDEELT
-645 ALSAQLVPA
+645 SFTAQLVPA

-660 AELYTQR
+660 ADLYTQQ

-677 TVNLQDG
+677 SVITQDG
-684 TQYTFLCGF
+684 ERYTFFCGF

-725 MACIDSL
+725 MACLDSL

-820 KSVITAAWPELN
+820 KSVITAAWPEMSY
-832 WWDYTSAAPASRS
+832 WDYTFPASRS
-845 LLFCGLSAGDA
+845 ILLSGLSAGDA

-1013 AYYADLTA
+1013 AYYSDLTA

-1037 LLNEAMSSGISFL
+1037 RLKEAMSSGISFL

-1089 YLLGDRDGLTDA
+1089 YLLGDRDGLTAA

>member
-1 MTRARGRRWARAL
+1 MKEIL
-14 GVLALFVLAFWLTG
+14 LT
-28 CDPAVF
+28 
-34 WARRAHL
+34 
-41 RDIVSQLFPPDWS
+41 S
-54 YLSAIVA
+54 
-61 PLLATLRMSVTGTAL
+61 SV
-76 GVLLALILAPLC
+76 
-88 AANLPCPAP
+88 
-97 VRRILR
+97 
-103 FLVQVL
+103 
-109 RSFPALILALLALR
+109 LILALLALR

-137 LWLLVLVGLLVP
+137 LWLLVLVRLLVP
-149 VNVGRL
+149 VNVGTL
-155 AHIVLSAAEPVQA
+155 AHNVLSAAEPVQA

-199 GDPQSPPSD
+199 GEPLSPPSD
-208 AAQTAPADEY
+208 AAQIAPADEY

-231 EALTYVWYAGMSGVG
+231 EALTYVWYAGMAGVG

-273 YPVYLVSALPSPCLF
+273 YPVYLVPELPSPCLF
-288 GVLRPAVYLNEK
+288 GVLRPAVYLNER

-315 QTHARHLDPLWSLL
+315 QTHAQHLDPLWSLL

-335 IYWFDPLVWLAAVL
+335 VYWFDPLVWLAAVL

-372 AYGKALLT
+372 AYGKALLA

-403 GLKERITRI
+403 SLKERITRI

-441 PDTPPEVTQE
+441 PDTTPEVTQE

-555 QVALDAPAVYETE
+555 QVTLEAPAEYETE

-660 AELYTQR
+660 ADLYTQQ

-677 TVNLQDG
+677 SVITQDG
-684 TQYTFLCGF
+684 ERYTFFCGF

-713 DRPTL
+713 NRPTL

-725 MACIDSL
+725 MACLDSL

-820 KSVITAAWPELN
+820 KSVITAAWPELSY
-832 WWDYTSAAPASRS
+832 WDYTFPASRS

-877 KPDRSHTDHVAD
+877 KPDRSHTDHIAD

-899 EIVARAKQLVQ
+899 EVAARAKQLVQ

-936 TRYAGLTLEVYSFS
+936 TRYEGLTLEVYCFS

-1037 LLNEAMSSGISFL
+1037 LLNEAMSGGISFL

-1076 DSYDLDMFSRIVT
+1076 DSYDLDMFSRIVA